1 MPETHGEI
9 GDSLCLEEIEK
20 TKEEKQQEDCNKLAP
35 LLDTG
40 VCVINMVTLRLTLTL
55 RFTLLLL
62 YWSGCA
68 GWPSQA
74 QQLSLQALRQ
84 AAQTRQ
90 NLSESAESKV
100 ERLGQVFRKNVRL
113 LRERGGCLDLV
124 FLVDESSSVGASNF
138 GSELRFVRKLLS
150 DFPVAPEATRVAL
163 VTFSSK
169 SHVVTRVDYVSAPK
183 AHQHKCSL
191 FSKEIPSITYRG
203 GGTYT
208 RGAFQRAAQILR
220 QSRENATKVIFLIT
234 DGYSNGGDP
243 RPVAAALRERGVEI
257 FTLGIWQGNIREL
270 HDMASHPKDQHCYL
284 VHNFAEFEALA
295 RRALHED
302 LPTGSYIQEDPS
314 QCSSLCEEGKNCCDI
329 MASCKCGT
337 HTGQYDCV
345 CERGYYG
352 KGLQHECTACPSGTY
367 KPESVSGGV
376 STCLPCPDPHHTS
389 RPGSTDVSD
398 CVCMEGFRPLN
409 NTCQV
414 VVCPVLSPP
423 ENGFF
428 IQNVCNNQFNSACG
442 VRCLTGFDLQGDG
455 IRLCQPDGTWSGVQ
469 PSCRVRSC
477 PDLSPPHHGVL
488 NCSER
493 TAPYRLECSVRCEQG
508 YRLQGR
514 GRLTCLANSQWS
526 GPQPRCVEVRCPP
539 IVTLKHIHL
548 SPSTCGEN
556 EVKTGTSCQL
566 TCPRSYRLL
575 GDSEVKCLPSGNWSE
590 NLHKATCTDIE
601 PPWIQCPGDVIT
613 ETDEHQR
620 SANVSLSAPM
630 LRDNSGDE
638 VVVQV
643 TPVLNPMQPFPIGT
657 EFITYT
663 ATDRT
668 GNKANCSFTVTVV
681 DTEPPLID
689 RCRSPPT
696 VKASGRKTAVYW
708 EEPQFSDNSGGYLN
722 ISSTHSSG
730 DVFPV
735 GETSV
740 YYTATDPSGNNRT
753 CELIVTVQGSTCE
766 KPFVPVNA
774 DFSCAKTEE
783 GMNCTLICRQGYS
796 LAQDAVHSYF
806 CANNGIWEPPRSP
819 DRPDCSLNRIAN
831 NGFKPFEMLFKASRC
846 DDLDLLKSFT
856 GEFSTVLKDMVP
868 NICGGDV
875 SCKLEMNVPGQC
887 LEYNY
892 DYPNGFSIGPGGWG
906 SNWGSQNGQDY
917 AYFDTGF
924 APEHHLQQDA
934 SSQHGYHMRTKR
946 HRKIS
951 GPTREQKIQIYFNIT
966 ASIPLPLSRNDSAEM
981 VNQKRLLRALEQ
993 LTNRLKRTLSK
1004 QPFST
1009 FHVSSEMIVA
1019 DPKSLE
1025 SKKAALYCRP
1035 GSVLKGRVCVQCPV
1049 GTYFSL
1055 EYAEC
1060 ESCWRGSYQDEEG
1073 QMECK
1078 SCPDGFSTPYL
1089 HSRSLAECKAQCQPG
1104 SSSLTGLETCESCPL
1119 GEYQPG
1125 FGSQVCLTCPP
1136 TTTTVNRGAMDV
1148 NECGVP
1154 CSAGHF
1160 SRTGLVPCY
1169 PCPRDYYQPE
1179 EGRSYCLSCPF
1190 YGTTTITG
1198 AKAIQQCSSFGSSFL
1213 PKEESATTAPE
1224 VVVRKDY
1231 QASSQMFHE
1240 CLLNP
1245 CQNQGTCEE
1254 VGVGYVCTCLP
1265 GFTGAKCESDIDE
1278 CDSAPCQNGG
1288 LCRDGMGDFQC
1299 QCQPGFVGLLCEAE
1313 VNECSSSPCQNE
1325 GVCVDEVNRF
1335 TCSCP
1340 DGFTGPHCELEINEC
1355 ASSPCQNGG
1364 VCKDLE
1370 GGYFCTCPQG
1380 FTGDNCEVDVDE
1392 CYSAP
1397 CLNGGTCV
1405 DAVNDF
1411 RCECVNGYKGRLC
1424 QVDVDDCDPNLCLNG
1439 ATCVDGVATF
1449 SCRCPP
1455 GFNGTRCETEMP
1467 YSFDLEF
1474 EVSGIHGYVMMDGQM
1489 PSLTQITC
1497 TFWMRSSDTVNYGT
1511 PISYAV
1517 EGSDNAFLLIDY
1529 NGWVLYVNGKE
1540 RITDCPAVNDGL
1552 WHHIGVS
1559 WRSKDGDWRV
1569 YIDGS
1574 PSDGGKGL
1582 SVGTTIPGG
1591 GALVLGQDQDQRG
1604 DGFNPVESF
1613 VGTVSQLNIWNYVL
1627 SPQQI
1632 RSLASSCPRDLQKGN
1647 VFAWPDFLGG
1657 VTGRVKTSSKST
1669 FCADCPLVESF
1680 VPQLRSSS
1688 KAVSPGS
1695 KVQFSCSPGFYLVG
1709 EPVQQCLNR
1718 GQWSHAEPIC
1728 ERVECGPPPD
1738 LEHGQYHGE
1747 DFYAGSSV
1755 LYQCKHGFYLLGESK
1770 LLCTNNG
1777 KWIGNPPACLDVDEC
1792 SLGSECDEHASCQN
1806 TDGSHICTCIPPYSG
1821 DGRNCTEPVKCKD
1834 PGAPEFGHRE
1844 GSNFI
1849 MGSEVVFSCKE
1860 GYELIGS
1867 SRLSCTEEGIW
1878 KEDVPY
1884 CKALSCAHPTL
1895 PEYGILKG
1903 ANFTYGSKVTFS
1915 CEKGY
1920 VPQEPVES
1928 QCQSD
1933 LKWSREPHIC
1943 KPVTCGEP
1951 PVVDYAEYTQNGK
1964 VYLSTLT
1971 YTCIE
1976 GYRLQGAMELK
1987 CESSGEW
1994 ASPPPIC
2001 ARVDCGKPPPLRDA
2015 VIKGDNF
2022 TLGSRIIYICKEGY
2036 TLLGTETQECLPSGN
2051 WTHNSAQCVP
2061 LSCGPPPQVDH
2072 ALPDTGHQ
2080 LFGDTA
2086 IYFCDDGYTAGNNT
2100 KLFCNAQGVWAPPD
2114 GFGIPHCIANFC
2126 QRPPDLPHAILDSI
2140 NKQKYAS
2147 NTEVNYKCEEGFVLN
2162 TTGTLK
2168 CMIGGEWTP
2177 SPMDIGCMPVRCSK
2191 PDSIEKG
2198 YVSGSNYSFGAVIA
2212 YSCDKGYFIRGEK
2225 RRICKANG
2233 EWGGVLPTCQPI
2245 SCPSPPRLAN
2255 GFIQGQIRKNGYV
2268 YSSRVTYAC
2277 NDGYRLTGKPERICM
2292 ANKQWS
2298 NNNPPVCVLLTCPTP
2313 PDIKNGR
2320 YHGSTFE
2327 VGSKVE
2333 FVCNE
2338 GYELIGDSVWTCL
2351 KFGNWDKTVTPR
2363 CSPVQCPE
2371 PPLEENHLVL
2381 RGLDSESGTVE
2392 LSCEEGY
2399 VLHGA
2404 RTLRCTPSQEWNDS
2418 FPVCKQVFCGPPP
2431 EVAFGDPSDTLSY
2444 FASVVTYSCMDGFT
2458 LRKEASVRCQADG
2471 NWSKP
2476 YPECIPVECPQ
2487 PEDIPNGIV
2496 DVHGLMYLSTA
2507 IYSCKAGYDLVGN
2520 STVLCGQSGLWI
2532 GGIPVCHPV
2541 KCAAPKEIPN
2551 GSVRYSRLQ
2560 FSQSV
2565 TYSCQ
2570 RGYRLQ
2576 GPGTLTC
2583 LENGQWHQEAPSC
2596 VQIYCSPPK
2605 PIDNGFVEGRD
2616 RKFGVTIFYSCF
2628 PGFLLVGNNHLT
2640 CEEHGWSSSE
2650 PKCTPADCGLPPHI
2664 DFGDYSKVKELSA
2677 EDDTLTS
2684 QHLPV
2689 DNSFLHGSLVQYH
2702 CHAGYEIK
2710 GGVVLM
2716 CQEDGMWNG
2725 TAPVCSPAKCETP
2738 PSPEYGSVMVT
2749 NSPLGSLA
2757 EYSCEEGYEL
2767 SGQTIRQCISGQQW
2781 SDDAPRCLPI
2791 SCGNPGGIA
2800 NGEVV
2805 GKSFHVKMLIHYECH
2820 KGFVLEGVK
2829 TRTCQVDGKWDNK
2842 APTCRAVSC
2851 GRPVVSKD
2859 VLVRGDDYTFGKR
2872 LLFSCNLGFILQGAP
2887 TSVCSANGSWSE
2899 APPKCLPAYCGQPP
2913 VIENG
2918 RVTGTDYGYNGMVR
2932 YACDIGYVLTGNPT
2946 LICRAD
2952 GLWDDPPPRCDIV
2965 TCDPPE
2971 DISHGYLNG
2980 SSFNFDDV
2988 VEYIC
2993 FPGYEVVGSPVLR
3006 CAAEGVWLGQV
3017 PECRP
3022 CVCSPPVLKYGTI
3035 LGRDHTC
3042 GASIWFRC
3050 DDGYKILGPADA
3062 ICDKGGVWSPGV
3074 PICTRGRCSSPP
3086 PAVPNAVVQGSAAY
3100 SIDTVTYRCRPGYHL
3115 KGFPNLSCGRLGRWG
3130 EPNLSCE
3137 PVSCGVPPLIPNAET
3152 AGVVLTYGSK
3162 AQYRCKEG
3170 FELATKTDSITCESD
3185 GTWSKHGVRCRLSP
3199 CSLPANLTN
3208 VVVTGK
3214 QLTPVGGV
3222 VIISCIPGYFLE
3234 GPGLSECATSGKWSP
3249 SFSSK
3254 SCVPVICEKPL
3265 PIPNGLVE
3273 GKSYNYGDIIS
3284 YTCLPGFE
3292 LQGDSVQICQGDK
3305 TWSGT
3310 QAVCAVSCG
3319 PPPVVP
3325 HAVTLS
3331 SGQTYQSIVSYMCHP
3346 GMRLVGSQNL
3356 TCQADG
3362 TWSLPTPACEVSG
3375 GCEKITDLLNGKVH
3389 EHNLSSGRALE
3400 FHCDKGYT
3408 LQGESLIMC
3417 VGNGSWSSPFPVC
3430 IPKSCPPPPG
3440 WTGGKVNVTQTA
3452 FLVGQSVPVS
3462 CPKGQRFKGNQG
3474 KGIATLTCRSDQTWT
3489 PITAVCERVS
3499 CGPPLYV
3506 ENGVVRG
3513 AVFQFGDV
3521 VVYSCYAG
3529 YTMEG
3534 SSRSVCL
3541 ENGTWTP
3548 PPTCKAVCWAQCQNG
3563 GVCQRPNTCSC
3574 PEGWMGRFCE
3584 EPICILPCLNGG
3596 RCVAPY
3602 QCECPAG
3609 WTGTRCHNAVCSM
3622 PCLNGGRCIRPNRCH
3637 CSQGWGGYDCSRK
3650 RKSGYFHF

>member
-1 MPETHGEI
+1 
-9 GDSLCLEEIEK
+9 
-20 TKEEKQQEDCNKLAP
+20 
-35 LLDTG
+35 
-40 VCVINMVTLRLTLTL
+40 MVTLRVTLTL

-62 YWSGCA
+62 YCLGCT

-74 QQLSLQALRQ
+74 QQLSLRGLRQ

-90 NLSESAESKV
+90 NLSESAGSKV

-220 QSRENATKVIFLIT
+220 HSRENATKAIFLIT

-302 LPTGSYIQEDPS
+302 LPTGSYIQGDLA
-314 QCSSLCEEGKNCCDI
+314 QCSSLCEEGKDCCDI

-345 CERGYYG
+345 CEKGYYG

-367 KPESVSGGV
+367 KPEAVSGGV

-389 RPGSTDVSD
+389 RPGSTDGSD
-398 CVCMEGFRPLN
+398 CVCTEGYRPHN
-409 NTCQV
+409 NTCQA

-442 VRCLTGFDLQGDG
+442 VRCLPGFDLQGDG

-469 PSCRVRSC
+469 PSCRVRAC
-477 PDLSPPHHGVL
+477 PDLSPPRHGVL
-488 NCSER
+488 NCSEQ
-493 TAPYRLECSVRCEQG
+493 TTPHRLECLVRCEQG

-514 GRLTCLANSQWS
+514 ARLTCLANSEWS

-539 IVTLKHIHL
+539 IVTLKHIRL
-548 SPSTCGEN
+548 SPPTCGEN
-556 EVKTGTSCQL
+556 EVRTGALCKL
-566 TCPRSYRLL
+566 TCPRGYGLI
-575 GDSEVKCLPSGNWSE
+575 GNSEVRCLPSGNWSD
-590 NLHKATCTDIE
+590 NLHKAACTDIE
-601 PPWIQCPGDVIT
+601 PPWIQCPSDVIT
-613 ETDEHQR
+613 ETDVHQR

-630 LRDNSGDE
+630 LGDNSGDE
-638 VVVQV
+638 VSF
-643 TPVLNPMQPFPIGT
+643 TSPFPVGT

-696 VKASGRKTAVYW
+696 VKATGKKTAVYW
-708 EEPQFSDNSGGYLN
+708 EEPQFSDNSGAYLN
-722 ISSTHSSG
+722 ISSIHSSG

-735 GETSV
+735 GETLV

-753 CELIVTVQGSTCE
+753 CELIITVQGSTCE
-766 KPFVPVNA
+766 KPFVPVNG

-783 GMNCTLICRQGYS
+783 GTNCSLICRQGYS
-796 LAQDAVHSYF
+796 LTQDAVHSYF

-819 DRPDCSLNRIAN
+819 DRPDCSQNRIAN

-868 NICGGDV
+868 KICSGDDV
-875 SCKLEMNVPGQC
+875 TCKLEMTLPGQC

-892 DYPNGFSIGPGGWG
+892 DYPNGFAIGPGGWG

-924 APEHHLQQDA
+924 APEHHLQQDG
-934 SSQHGYHMRTKR
+934 SSQHGYSMRTKR
-946 HRKIS
+946 HRKIT
-951 GPTREQKIQIYFNIT
+951 GPTREQKIQIHFNIT
-966 ASIPLPLSRNDSAEM
+966 ASIPLPLLRNDSAEI
-981 VNQKRLLRALEQ
+981 VNQRRLLRALEH
-993 LTNRLKRTLSK
+993 LTNRIKRTMSK

-1025 SKKAALYCRP
+1025 SKKATLYCRP

-1055 EYAEC
+1055 EYGKC

-1078 SCPDGFSTPYL
+1078 SCPDGFSTLHL

-1119 GEYQPG
+1119 GEYQPD
-1125 FGSQVCLTCPP
+1125 FGSQVCLPCPS
-1136 TTTTVNRGAMDV
+1136 TLTTVNRGALDI

-1154 CSAGHF
+1154 CSPGHF

-1190 YGTTTITG
+1190 YGTTSIAG
-1198 AKAIQQCSSFGSSFL
+1198 AKAIQQCSSMFL
-1213 PKEESATTAPE
+1213 SIYSTEIVGISLL
-1224 VVVRKDY
+1224 
-1231 QASSQMFHE
+1231 QMFHE

-1254 VGVGYVCTCLP
+1254 VGVGYVCTCVP

-1299 QCQPGFVGLLCEAE
+1299 QCQPGFVGLVCEAE
-1313 VNECSSSPCQNE
+1313 VNECNSSPCLNE
-1325 GVCVDEVNRF
+1325 GLCVDEVNHF

-1340 DGFTGPHCELEINEC
+1340 DGFTGSRCELEINEC

-1370 GGYFCTCPQG
+1370 GGYFCTCSQG
-1380 FTGDNCEVDVDE
+1380 FTGDNCEVEVDE
-1392 CYSAP
+1392 CYSDP

-1405 DAVNDF
+1405 DAINDF
-1411 RCECVNGYKGRLC
+1411 RCECMNGYRGRLC

-1449 SCRCPP
+1449 TCRCPP

-1474 EVSGIHGYVMMDGQM
+1474 EVSGIHGYVMMDGHM

-1497 TFWMRSSDTVNYGT
+1497 TFWMRSSDTINYGT

-1529 NGWVLYVNGKE
+1529 NGWVLYINGKE

-1613 VGTVSQLNIWNYVL
+1613 VGTLSQLNIWNYVL
-1627 SPQQI
+1627 TPQQI
-1632 RSLASSCPRDLQKGN
+1632 KSLASSCPRDLQKGN
-1647 VFAWPDFLGG
+1647 VFTWPDFLGG
-1657 VTGRVKTSSKST
+1657 VTGRVKTSSKSI
-1669 FCADCPLVESF
+1669 FCADCPLVEAS

-1688 KAVSPGS
+1688 KAVSSGS

-1747 DFYAGSSV
+1747 DFYAGSTV
-1755 LYQCKHGFYLLGESK
+1755 LYQCKPGFYLLGESK
-1770 LLCTNNG
+1770 MLCAING
-1777 KWIGNPPACLDVDEC
+1777 EWIGNPPACLDVDEC
-1792 SLGSECDEHASCQN
+1792 SLGSECNEHASCQN

-1834 PGAPEFGHRE
+1834 PSVPEFGHRE

-1849 MGSEVVFSCKE
+1849 MGSEVVFSCEE
-1860 GYELIGS
+1860 GY
-1867 SRLSCTEEGIW
+1867 
-1878 KEDVPY
+1878 D
-1884 CKALSCAHPTL
+1884 
-1895 PEYGILKG
+1895 
-1903 ANFTYGSKVTFS
+1903 
-1915 CEKGY
+1915 
-1920 VPQEPVES
+1920 
-1928 QCQSD
+1928 
-1933 LKWSREPHIC
+1933 
-1943 KPVTCGEP
+1943 
-1951 PVVDYAEYTQNGK
+1951 
-1964 VYLSTLT
+1964 
-1971 YTCIE
+1971 
-1976 GYRLQGAMELK
+1976 
-1987 CESSGEW
+1987 
-1994 ASPPPIC
+1994 
-2001 ARVDCGKPPPLRDA
+2001 
-2015 VIKGDNF
+2015 
-2022 TLGSRIIYICKEGY
+2022 Y
-2036 TLLGTETQECLPSGN
+2036 TLLGVETQECLPSGN
-2051 WTHNSAQCVP
+2051 WTRNSAQCVP
-2061 LSCGPPPQVDH
+2061 RSCGPPPQVDH
-2072 ALPDTGHQ
+2072 ALPDAGHQ

-2086 IYFCDDGYTAGNNT
+2086 IYFCDDGYIAGNNT

-2140 NKQKYAS
+2140 NKPKYAS
-2147 NTEVNYKCEEGFVLN
+2147 NTEVSYKCEEGFVLN
-2162 TTGTLK
+2162 TTGTLR

-2177 SPMDIGCMPVRCSK
+2177 SPLDIGCMPVRCSK

-2198 YVSGSNYSFGAVIA
+2198 YVSGNNYSFGAVIA

-2255 GFIQGQIRKNGYV
+2255 GFIQVNTVPSPCNGQIRKNGYV

-2277 NDGYRLTGKPERICM
+2277 NDGHRLTGRPERICM

-2327 VGSKVE
+2327 VGSKVK
-2333 FVCNE
+2333 FACNE

-2351 KFGNWDKTVTPR
+2351 KFGNWDKSVTPR

-2381 RGLDSESGTVE
+2381 RGLDSDSGIVE

-2404 RTLRCTPSQEWNDS
+2404 RTLRCTLSQEWNDS

-2431 EVAFGDPSDTLSY
+2431 EVAFGDPSKALSY
-2444 FASVVTYSCMDGFT
+2444 FGSVVTFSCMVGFT

-2496 DVHGLMYLSTA
+2496 DVQGLMYLSTTV
-2507 IYSCKAGYDLVGN
+2507 YSCKAGYDLAGN
-2520 STVLCGQSGLWI
+2520 STVLCGSSGQWI
-2532 GGIPVCHPV
+2532 GGVPVCHPV

-2551 GSVRYSRLQ
+2551 GYVRYTRLQ

-2565 TYSCQ
+2565 TYSCH
-2570 RGYRLQ
+2570 RGYSLQ
-2576 GPGTLTC
+2576 GPETLTC
-2583 LENGQWHQEAPSC
+2583 LENGQWQQEAPTC

-2605 PIDNGFVEGRD
+2605 PIENGFVEGRD

-2650 PKCTPADCGLPPHI
+2650 PKCIPADCGLPPHI
-2664 DFGDYSKVKELSA
+2664 DFGDYSKVKEQSA
-2677 EDDTLTS
+2677 EDDALTS

-2702 CHAGYEIK
+2702 CHAGYVIK
-2710 GGVVLM
+2710 GDIVLM
-2716 CQEDGMWNG
+2716 CQEDGTWNG
-2725 TAPVCSPAKCETP
+2725 TAPVCAPAQCDTP

-2749 NSPLGSLA
+2749 DSVLGSLA

-2767 SGQTIRQCISGQQW
+2767 NGQTIRQCISGKQW
-2781 SDDAPRCLPI
+2781 SDDTPRCLPI

-2800 NGEVV
+2800 NGEVI
-2805 GKSFHVKMLIHYECH
+2805 GKYFHFKALIHYECH
-2820 KGFVLEGVK
+2820 KGFVLEGVE
-2829 TRTCQVDGKWDNK
+2829 TRTCQVDGKWDSK
-2842 APTCRAVSC
+2842 APSCRAISC

-2887 TSVCSANGSWSE
+2887 TSVCLANGSWSE
-2899 APPKCLPAYCGQPP
+2899 APPKCLPANCGQPP

-2932 YACDIGYVLTGNPT
+2932 YACDIGYVLRGNPT

-3050 DDGYKILGPADA
+3050 NEGYKILGPTEA
-3062 ICDKGGVWSPGV
+3062 ICEKGGVWSPGV

-3086 PAVPNAVVQGSAAY
+3086 PAVPNAVVQGTAAY

-3115 KGFPNLSCGRLGRWG
+3115 KGFPHLSCGRLGRWG
-3130 EPNLSCE
+3130 EPNLNCE
-3137 PVSCGVPPLIPNAET
+3137 PISCGVPPLIPNAET

-3170 FELATKTDSITCESD
+3170 FELATKTDSITCQSD
-3185 GTWSKHGVRCRLSP
+3185 GTWSKHSVRCRPSP
-3199 CSLPANLTN
+3199 CSLPANLTH
-3208 VVVTGK
+3208 VVITGK
-3214 QLTPVGGV
+3214 QLTPVGGT
-3222 VIISCIPGYFLE
+3222 VIISCRPGYYLE
-3234 GPGLSECATSGKWSP
+3234 GPGLSECSVSGKWSP
-3249 SFSSK
+3249 PFSSK

-3265 PIPNGLVE
+3265 PILNGLVE
-3273 GKSYNYGDIIS
+3273 GKSYNYGDVIS

-3292 LQGDSVQICQGDK
+3292 LQV
-3305 TWSGT
+3305 
-3310 QAVCAVSCG
+3310 
-3319 PPPVVP
+3319 
-3325 HAVTLS
+3325 HYFYS
-3331 SGQTYQSIVSYMCHP
+3331 SIFQMAFP
-3346 GMRLVGSQNL
+3346 
-3356 TCQADG
+3356 
-3362 TWSLPTPACEVSG
+3362 G
-3375 GCEKITDLLNGKVH
+3375 GCERITDLLNGKVQ

-3408 LQGESLIMC
+3408 LQGESLVMC

-3430 IPKSCPPPPG
+3430 I
-3440 WTGGKVNVTQTA
+3440 
-3452 FLVGQSVPVS
+3452 
-3462 CPKGQRFKGNQG
+3462 
-3474 KGIATLTCRSDQTWT
+3474 
-3489 PITAVCERVS
+3489 RVS
-3499 CGPPLYV
+3499 CGPPMYV
-3506 ENGVVRG
+3506 ANGVVLG
-3513 AVFQFGDV
+3513 ADFQFGDV
-3521 VVYSCYAG
+3521 VVYSCYTG

-3548 PPTCKAVCWAQCQNG
+3548 LPTCKAVCWLRCQNG

-3574 PEGWMGRFCE
+3574 PDGWMGRFCE

-3602 QCECPAG
+3602 QCECPIG

-3650 RKSGYFHF
+3650 RRSGYFHI

>member
-1 MPETHGEI
+1 
-9 GDSLCLEEIEK
+9 
-20 TKEEKQQEDCNKLAP
+20 
-35 LLDTG
+35 
-40 VCVINMVTLRLTLTL
+40 MVTLRVTLTL
-55 RFTLLLL
+55 RFTLLFL
-62 YWSGCA
+62 YCLGCT

-74 QQLSLQALRQ
+74 QQLSLRALRQ

-124 FLVDESSSVGASNF
+124 FLVDESSSMGASNF

-169 SHVVTRVDYVSAPK
+169 SHVVTRVDYVSAPT

-220 QSRENATKVIFLIT
+220 HSRENATKVIFLIT

-243 RPVAAALRERGVEI
+243 RPVAAALRERDVEI

-302 LPTGSYIQEDPS
+302 LPTGSYIQEDLA
-314 QCSSLCEEGKNCCDI
+314 QCSSLCKEGKDCCDI
-329 MASCKCGT
+329 MGSCKCGT

-345 CERGYYG
+345 CEKGYYG

-367 KPESVSGGV
+367 KPEAISGGV

-398 CVCMEGFRPLN
+398 CVCAEGYRPHN
-409 NTCQV
+409 NTCQA

-477 PDLSPPHHGVL
+477 PDLSPPRHGLL

-493 TAPYRLECSVRCEQG
+493 TAPYRLECLVRCEQG

-514 GRLTCLANSQWS
+514 ARFTCLANSQWS
-526 GPQPRCVEVRCPP
+526 GPQPRCVEIRCPP
-539 IVTLKHIHL
+539 IVTLKHIRL
-548 SPSTCGEN
+548 SPPACGEN
-556 EVKTGTSCQL
+556 EVRTGALCQL
-566 TCPRSYRLL
+566 TCPRGYRLI
-575 GDSEVKCLPSGNWSE
+575 GNSEVRCLPSGNWSE
-590 NLHKATCTDIE
+590 NLHKATCADIE

-613 ETDEHQR
+613 ETDEHQS
-620 SANVSLSAPM
+620 SANISLSAP
-630 LRDNSGDE
+630 LLGDNSGDE

-668 GNKANCSFTVTVV
+668 GNEANCSFTVTVV

-696 VKASGRKTAVYW
+696 VKATGKKTAIYW
-708 EEPQFSDNSGGYLN
+708 EEPQFSDNSGAYLN

-740 YYTATDPSGNNRT
+740 YYTATDPSGNSRT
-753 CELIVTVQGSTCE
+753 CELIITVQGSTCE
-766 KPFVPVNA
+766 KPFVPVNG

-783 GMNCTLICRQGYS
+783 GTNCSLICRQGYS
-796 LAQDAVHSYF
+796 LTQDAVHSYF

-831 NGFKPFEMLFKASRC
+831 NGFKPFETLFKASRC

-856 GEFSTVLKDMVP
+856 GEFSTVLKDTVP
-868 NICGGDV
+868 KICNGDDV
-875 SCKLEMNVPGQC
+875 TCKLEMTLPGQC

-892 DYPNGFSIGPGGWG
+892 DYPNGFAIGPGG
-906 SNWGSQNGQDY
+906 WGSQNGQDY

-924 APEHHLQQDA
+924 VPEHHLQQDG

-946 HRKIS
+946 HRKIT
-951 GPTREQKIQIYFNIT
+951 GPTREQKIQIHFNIT
-966 ASIPLPLSRNDSAEM
+966 ASIPLPLSRNDSAEI
-981 VNQKRLLRALEQ
+981 VNQRRLLRALEQ

-1025 SKKAALYCRP
+1025 SKKAKLYCRP
-1035 GSVLKGRVCVQCPV
+1035 GSVLNGRVCVQCPV

-1055 EYAEC
+1055 EYGEC

-1089 HSRSLAECKAQCQPG
+1089 HSRSLAECKVQCQPG

-1119 GEYQPG
+1119 GEYQPD
-1125 FGSQVCLTCPP
+1125 FSSQVCLPCPS
-1136 TTTTVNRGAMDV
+1136 TTTTVNRGALDV

-1160 SRTGLVPCY
+1160 SWTGLVPCY

-1198 AKAIQQCSSFGSSFL
+1198 AKAIQQCSSMFLYIYSSHFISICF
-1213 PKEESATTAPE
+1213 PAVQYT
-1224 VVVRKDY
+1224 
-1231 QASSQMFHE
+1231 MFHE

-1254 VGVGYVCTCLP
+1254 VGIGYVCTCVP

-1278 CDSAPCQNGG
+1278 CDSVPCQNGG

-1299 QCQPGFVGLLCEAE
+1299 QCQPGFVGLVCEAE
-1313 VNECSSSPCQNE
+1313 VNECNSSPCLNE
-1325 GVCVDEVNRF
+1325 GLCVDEVNHF

-1340 DGFTGPHCELEINEC
+1340 DGFTGPRCELEINEC

-1370 GGYFCTCPQG
+1370 GGYFCTCSQG
-1380 FTGDNCEVDVDE
+1380 FTGNNCEVEVDE
-1392 CYSAP
+1392 CYSDP
-1397 CLNGGTCV
+1397 CLNGGTCE
-1405 DAVNDF
+1405 DAINDF
-1411 RCECVNGYKGRLC
+1411 RCECVNGYRGRLC

-1449 SCRCPP
+1449 TCRCPP

-1467 YSFDLEF
+1467 YSFDLQF
-1474 EVSGIHGYVMMDGQM
+1474 EVSGIHGYVMMDGHM

-1613 VGTVSQLNIWNYVL
+1613 VGTLSQLNIWNYVL
-1627 SPQQI
+1627 TPQQI
-1632 RSLASSCPRDLQKGN
+1632 KSLASSCPRDLQKGN

-1657 VTGRVKTSSKST
+1657 VTGRVKTSSKSI
-1669 FCADCPLVESF
+1669 FCADCALVEAS

-1718 GQWSHAEPIC
+1718 GQWSHAEPMC

-1747 DFYAGSSV
+1747 DFYAGSTV
-1755 LYQCKHGFYLLGESK
+1755 LYQCKPGFYLLGESK
-1770 LLCTNNG
+1770 MLCTNNG

-1821 DGRNCTEPVKCKD
+1821 DGRTCTEPVKCKD
-1834 PGAPEFGHRE
+1834 PGVPEFGHHE

-1849 MGSEVVFSCKE
+1849 MGSEVVFSCEE
-1860 GYELIGS
+1860 GY
-1867 SRLSCTEEGIW
+1867 
-1878 KEDVPY
+1878 D
-1884 CKALSCAHPTL
+1884 
-1895 PEYGILKG
+1895 
-1903 ANFTYGSKVTFS
+1903 
-1915 CEKGY
+1915 
-1920 VPQEPVES
+1920 
-1928 QCQSD
+1928 
-1933 LKWSREPHIC
+1933 
-1943 KPVTCGEP
+1943 
-1951 PVVDYAEYTQNGK
+1951 
-1964 VYLSTLT
+1964 
-1971 YTCIE
+1971 
-1976 GYRLQGAMELK
+1976 
-1987 CESSGEW
+1987 
-1994 ASPPPIC
+1994 
-2001 ARVDCGKPPPLRDA
+2001 
-2015 VIKGDNF
+2015 
-2022 TLGSRIIYICKEGY
+2022 Y
-2036 TLLGTETQECLPSGN
+2036 TLLGVETQECLPSGN

-2061 LSCGPPPQVDH
+2061 RSCGPPPQVDH
-2072 ALPDTGHQ
+2072 SLPDTGHQ

-2086 IYFCDDGYTAGNNT
+2086 IYFCDDGYIAGNNT
-2100 KLFCNAQGVWAPPD
+2100 KLFCNSQGVWAPPD

-2126 QRPPDLPHAILDSI
+2126 QRPLDLPHAILDSI
-2140 NKQKYAS
+2140 NKPKHAS
-2147 NTEVNYKCEEGFVLN
+2147 NTEVSYKCEEGFVLN

-2177 SPMDIGCMPVRCSK
+2177 SPLDIGCMPVRCSK

-2198 YVSGSNYSFGAVIA
+2198 YVSGNNYNFGAVIA

-2255 GFIQGQIRKNGYV
+2255 GFIPVNTILSPSNGQIRKNGYV

-2333 FVCNE
+2333 FACNE
-2338 GYELIGDSVWTCL
+2338 GYELIGDYVWTCL
-2351 KFGNWDKTVTPR
+2351 KFGNWDESVTPR

-2381 RGLDSESGTVE
+2381 RGLDSDSGIVE

-2431 EVAFGDPSDTLSY
+2431 EVAFGDPSDALSY
-2444 FASVVTYSCMDGFT
+2444 FRSVVTYSCMDGFT

-2496 DVHGLMYLSTA
+2496 DVQGLMYLSTA
-2507 IYSCKAGYDLVGN
+2507 VYSCKAGYDLAGN
-2520 STVLCGQSGLWI
+2520 STVLCGQSGQWI
-2532 GGIPVCHPV
+2532 GGVPVCHPV

-2551 GSVRYSRLQ
+2551 GYVRYTRLQ

-2565 TYSCQ
+2565 TYSCH

-2576 GPGTLTC
+2576 GPETLNC
-2583 LENGQWHQEAPSC
+2583 LENGQWHQEAPTC

-2605 PIDNGFVEGRD
+2605 PIENGFVEGRD

-2628 PGFLLVGNNHLT
+2628 PGFIL
-2640 CEEHGWSSSE
+2640 
-2650 PKCTPADCGLPPHI
+2650 
-2664 DFGDYSKVKELSA
+2664 VKEPSA
-2677 EDDTLTS
+2677 EDDALTS

-2689 DNSFLHGSLVQYH
+2689 DSSFLHGSLVQYH
-2702 CHAGYEIK
+2702 CHAGYEMNGDI
-2710 GGVVLM
+2710 VLM
-2716 CQEDGMWNG
+2716 CQEDGTWNG
-2725 TAPVCSPAKCETP
+2725 TAPVCVPAQCETP
-2738 PSPEYGSVMVT
+2738 PSPEYGSVIVT
-2749 NSPLGSLA
+2749 DSALGSLA

-2767 SGQTIRQCISGQQW
+2767 NGQTIRQCISGKQW

-2800 NGEVV
+2800 NGEVI
-2805 GKSFHVKMLIHYECH
+2805 GKSFHFKALIHFECH
-2820 KGFVLEGVK
+2820 KGFVLEGVE

-2842 APTCRAVSC
+2842 APSCRAVSC
-2851 GRPVVSKD
+2851 GCPDVSKD

-2872 LLFSCNLGFILQGAP
+2872 LLFSCNLGFILQGTP
-2887 TSVCSANGSWSE
+2887 TSVCLANGSWSE
-2899 APPKCLPAYCGQPP
+2899 APPKCLPANCGQPP

-2918 RVTGTDYGYNGMVR
+2918 QVTGTDYGYNGMVR
-2932 YACDIGYVLTGNPT
+2932 YACGIGYVLTGNPT

-3022 CVCSPPVLKYGTI
+3022 CVCSLPVLKYGAI

-3050 DDGYKILGPADA
+3050 DEGYKILGPTEA

-3115 KGFPNLSCGRLGRWG
+3115 KGFPHLSCGRLGRWG
-3130 EPNLSCE
+3130 EPNLNCE
-3137 PVSCGVPPLIPNAET
+3137 PISCGVPPLIPNAET

-3170 FELATKTDSITCESD
+3170 FELATKTDSITCQSD
-3185 GTWSKHGVRCRLSP
+3185 GTWSKHSIRCRPSP
-3199 CSLPANLTN
+3199 CSLPANLTY
-3208 VVVTGK
+3208 VVITGK
-3214 QLTPVGGV
+3214 QLTPVGGT
-3222 VIISCIPGYFLE
+3222 VIISCRPGYYLE
-3234 GPGLSECATSGKWSP
+3234 GPGLSECSVSGTWSP
-3249 SFSSK
+3249 PFSSK
-3254 SCVPVICEKPL
+3254 SCVPVICEKLL
-3265 PIPNGLVE
+3265 PILNGLVE
-3273 GKSYNYGDIIS
+3273 GKSYNYRDII
-3284 YTCLPGFE
+3284 
-3292 LQGDSVQICQGDK
+3292 
-3305 TWSGT
+3305 
-3310 QAVCAVSCG
+3310 
-3319 PPPVVP
+3319 
-3325 HAVTLS
+3325 
-3331 SGQTYQSIVSYMCHP
+3331 
-3346 GMRLVGSQNL
+3346 
-3356 TCQADG
+3356 
-3362 TWSLPTPACEVSG
+3362 
-3375 GCEKITDLLNGKVH
+3375 
-3389 EHNLSSGRALE
+3389 
-3400 FHCDKGYT
+3400 
-3408 LQGESLIMC
+3408 
-3417 VGNGSWSSPFPVC
+3417 
-3430 IPKSCPPPPG
+3430 
-3440 WTGGKVNVTQTA
+3440 
-3452 FLVGQSVPVS
+3452 
-3462 CPKGQRFKGNQG
+3462 
-3474 KGIATLTCRSDQTWT
+3474 
-3489 PITAVCERVS
+3489 RVS
-3499 CGPPLYV
+3499 CGPPMYV
-3506 ENGVVRG
+3506 ANGVVRG

-3548 PPTCKAVCWAQCQNG
+3548 PPTCKAVCWLQCQNG

-3574 PEGWMGRFCE
+3574 PDGWMGRFCE

-3596 RCVAPY
+3596 HCVAPY
-3602 QCECPAG
+3602 QCECPTG
-3609 WTGTRCHNAVCSM
+3609 WTGTRCHNGKSE
-3622 PCLNGGRCIRPNRCH
+3622 CLCMMTCDSHQENVLHKLCLVAELGN
-3637 CSQGWGGYDCSRK
+3637 
-3650 RKSGYFHF
+3650 

>member
-1 MPETHGEI
+1 
-9 GDSLCLEEIEK
+9 
-20 TKEEKQQEDCNKLAP
+20 
-35 LLDTG
+35 
-40 VCVINMVTLRLTLTL
+40 MVTLRVTLTL

-62 YWSGCA
+62 YSLGCT
-68 GWPSQA
+68 GWPSKA
-74 QQLSLQALRQ
+74 QQLSLRALRQ

-90 NLSESAESKV
+90 NLSESAGSKV

-220 QSRENATKVIFLIT
+220 HSRENATKAIFLIT

-302 LPTGSYIQEDPS
+302 LPTGSYIQGDLA
-314 QCSSLCEEGKNCCDI
+314 QCSSLCEEGKDCCDI

-345 CERGYYG
+345 CEKGYYG

-367 KPESVSGGV
+367 KPEAVSGGV

-389 RPGSTDVSD
+389 RPGSTDGSD
-398 CVCMEGFRPLN
+398 CVCTEGYRPHN
-409 NTCQV
+409 NTCQA

-442 VRCLTGFDLQGDG
+442 VRCLPGFDLQGDG

-469 PSCRVRSC
+469 PSCRVRAC
-477 PDLSPPHHGVL
+477 PDLSPPRHGVL
-488 NCSER
+488 NCSEQ
-493 TAPYRLECSVRCEQG
+493 TTPHRLECLVRCEQG

-514 GRLTCLANSQWS
+514 ARLTCLANSEWS

-539 IVTLKHIHL
+539 IVTLKHIRL
-548 SPSTCGEN
+548 SPPTCGEN
-556 EVKTGTSCQL
+556 EVRTGALCKL
-566 TCPRSYRLL
+566 TCPRGYGLI
-575 GDSEVKCLPSGNWSE
+575 GNSEVRCLPSGNWSD
-590 NLHKATCTDIE
+590 NLHKAACTDIE
-601 PPWIQCPGDVIT
+601 PPWIQCPSDVIT
-613 ETDEHQR
+613 ETDVHQR

-630 LRDNSGDE
+630 LGDNSGDE
-638 VVVQV
+638 VVVQL
-643 TPVLNPMQPFPIGT
+643 TPVLNPLQPFPVGT

-681 DTEPPLID
+681 DTEPPLTD

-696 VKASGRKTAVYW
+696 VKATGKKTAVYW
-708 EEPQFSDNSGGYLN
+708 EEPQFSDNSGAYLN
-722 ISSTHSSG
+722 ISSIHSSG

-735 GETSV
+735 GETLV

-753 CELIVTVQGSTCE
+753 CELIITVQGSTCE
-766 KPFVPVNA
+766 KPFVPVNG

-783 GMNCTLICRQGYS
+783 GTNCSLICRQGYS
-796 LAQDAVHSYF
+796 LTQDAVHSYF

-819 DRPDCSLNRIAN
+819 DRPDCSQNRIAN

-868 NICGGDV
+868 KICSGDDV
-875 SCKLEMNVPGQC
+875 TCKLEMTLPGQC

-892 DYPNGFSIGPGGWG
+892 DYPNGFAIGPGGWG

-924 APEHHLQQDA
+924 APEHHLQQDG
-934 SSQHGYHMRTKR
+934 SSQHGYSMRTKR
-946 HRKIS
+946 HRKIT
-951 GPTREQKIQIYFNIT
+951 GPTREQKIQIHFNIT
-966 ASIPLPLSRNDSAEM
+966 ASIPLPLSRNDSAEI
-981 VNQKRLLRALEQ
+981 VNQRRLLRALEH
-993 LTNRLKRTLSK
+993 LTNRIKRTMSK

-1025 SKKAALYCRP
+1025 SKKATLYCRQ

-1055 EYAEC
+1055 EYGEC

-1078 SCPDGFSTPYL
+1078 SCPDGFSTLHL

-1119 GEYQPG
+1119 GEYQPD
-1125 FGSQVCLTCPP
+1125 FGSQVCLPCPS
-1136 TTTTVNRGAMDV
+1136 TMTTVNRGALDI

-1190 YGTTTITG
+1190 YGTTSIAG
-1198 AKAIQQCSSFGSSFL
+1198 AKVIQQCSSMFLSIYSSHFISL
-1213 PKEESATTAPE
+1213 WFPAVQYT
-1224 VVVRKDY
+1224 
-1231 QASSQMFHE
+1231 MFHE

-1254 VGVGYVCTCLP
+1254 VGVGYVCTCVP

-1299 QCQPGFVGLLCEAE
+1299 QCQPGFVGLICEAE
-1313 VNECSSSPCQNE
+1313 VNECNSSPCLNE
-1325 GVCVDEVNRF
+1325 GLCVDEVNHF

-1340 DGFTGPHCELEINEC
+1340 DGFTGSRCELEINEC

-1370 GGYFCTCPQG
+1370 GGYFCTCSQG
-1380 FTGDNCEVDVDE
+1380 FTGDNCEVEVDE
-1392 CYSAP
+1392 CYSDP

-1405 DAVNDF
+1405 DAINDF
-1411 RCECVNGYKGRLC
+1411 RCECMNGYRGRLC

-1449 SCRCPP
+1449 TCRCPP

-1474 EVSGIHGYVMMDGQM
+1474 EVSGIHGYVMMDGHM

-1497 TFWMRSSDTVNYGT
+1497 TFWMRSSDTINYGT

-1613 VGTVSQLNIWNYVL
+1613 VGTLSQLNIWNYVL
-1627 SPQQI
+1627 TPQQI
-1632 RSLASSCPRDLQKGN
+1632 KSLASSCPRDLQKGN

-1657 VTGRVKTSSKST
+1657 VTGRVKTSSKSI
-1669 FCADCPLVESF
+1669 FCADCPLVEAS

-1688 KAVSPGS
+1688 KAVSSGS

-1747 DFYAGSSV
+1747 DFYAGSTV
-1755 LYQCKHGFYLLGESK
+1755 LYQCKPGFYLLGESK
-1770 LLCTNNG
+1770 MLCAING
-1777 KWIGNPPACLDVDEC
+1777 EWIGNPPACLDVDEC
-1792 SLGSECDEHASCQN
+1792 SLGSECNEHASCQN

-1834 PGAPEFGHRE
+1834 PSVPEFGHRE

-1849 MGSEVVFSCKE
+1849 MGSEVVFSCEE
-1860 GYELIGS
+1860 GY
-1867 SRLSCTEEGIW
+1867 
-1878 KEDVPY
+1878 D
-1884 CKALSCAHPTL
+1884 
-1895 PEYGILKG
+1895 
-1903 ANFTYGSKVTFS
+1903 
-1915 CEKGY
+1915 
-1920 VPQEPVES
+1920 
-1928 QCQSD
+1928 
-1933 LKWSREPHIC
+1933 
-1943 KPVTCGEP
+1943 
-1951 PVVDYAEYTQNGK
+1951 
-1964 VYLSTLT
+1964 
-1971 YTCIE
+1971 
-1976 GYRLQGAMELK
+1976 
-1987 CESSGEW
+1987 
-1994 ASPPPIC
+1994 
-2001 ARVDCGKPPPLRDA
+2001 
-2015 VIKGDNF
+2015 
-2022 TLGSRIIYICKEGY
+2022 Y
-2036 TLLGTETQECLPSGN
+2036 TLLGVETQECLPSGN

-2061 LSCGPPPQVDH
+2061 RSCGPPPQVDH
-2072 ALPDTGHQ
+2072 ALPDAGHQ

-2086 IYFCDDGYTAGNNT
+2086 IYFCDDGYIAGNNT

-2140 NKQKYAS
+2140 NKPKYAS
-2147 NTEVNYKCEEGFVLN
+2147 NTEVSYKCEEGFVLN
-2162 TTGTLK
+2162 TTGTLR

-2177 SPMDIGCMPVRCSK
+2177 SPLDIGCMPVRCSK

-2198 YVSGSNYSFGAVIA
+2198 YVSGNNYSFGAVIA

-2255 GFIQGQIRKNGYV
+2255 GFIQVNTVPSPCNGQIRKNGYV

-2277 NDGYRLTGKPERICM
+2277 NDGHRLTGRPERICM

-2327 VGSKVE
+2327 VGSKVK
-2333 FVCNE
+2333 FACNE

-2351 KFGNWDKTVTPR
+2351 KFGNWDKSVTPR

-2381 RGLDSESGTVE
+2381 RGLDSDSGIVE

-2404 RTLRCTPSQEWNDS
+2404 RTLRCTLSQEWNDS
-2418 FPVCKQVFCGPPP
+2418 LPVCKQVFCGPPP
-2431 EVAFGDPSDTLSY
+2431 EVAFGDPSKALSY
-2444 FASVVTYSCMDGFT
+2444 FGSVVTFSCMVGFT

-2496 DVHGLMYLSTA
+2496 DVQGLMYLSTTV
-2507 IYSCKAGYDLVGN
+2507 YSCKAGYDLAGN
-2520 STVLCGQSGLWI
+2520 STVLCGSSGQWI
-2532 GGIPVCHPV
+2532 GGVPVCHPV

-2551 GSVRYSRLQ
+2551 GYVRYTRLQ

-2565 TYSCQ
+2565 TYSCH
-2570 RGYRLQ
+2570 RGYSLQ
-2576 GPGTLTC
+2576 GPETLTC
-2583 LENGQWHQEAPSC
+2583 LENGQWQQEAPTC

-2605 PIDNGFVEGRD
+2605 PIENGFVEGRD

-2650 PKCTPADCGLPPHI
+2650 PKCIPADCGLPPHI
-2664 DFGDYSKVKELSA
+2664 DFGDYSKVKEQSA
-2677 EDDTLTS
+2677 EDDALTS

-2702 CHAGYEIK
+2702 CHAGYVIK
-2710 GGVVLM
+2710 GDIVLM
-2716 CQEDGMWNG
+2716 CQEDGTWNG
-2725 TAPVCSPAKCETP
+2725 TAPVCAPAQCDTP

-2749 NSPLGSLA
+2749 DSVLGSLA

-2767 SGQTIRQCISGQQW
+2767 NGQTIRQCISGKQW
-2781 SDDAPRCLPI
+2781 SDDTPRCLPI

-2800 NGEVV
+2800 NGEVI
-2805 GKSFHVKMLIHYECH
+2805 GKYFHFKALIHYECH
-2820 KGFVLEGVK
+2820 KGFVLEGVE

-2842 APTCRAVSC
+2842 APSCRAVSC

-2872 LLFSCNLGFILQGAP
+2872 LLFSCNLGFILQGTP
-2887 TSVCSANGSWSE
+2887 TSVCLANGSWSE
-2899 APPKCLPAYCGQPP
+2899 APPKCLPANCGQPP

-2932 YACDIGYVLTGNPT
+2932 YACDIGYVLRGNPT

-3050 DDGYKILGPADA
+3050 NEGYKILGPTEA
-3062 ICDKGGVWSPGV
+3062 ICDKGGVWSSGV

-3086 PAVPNAVVQGSAAY
+3086 PAVPNAVVQGTAVY

-3115 KGFPNLSCGRLGRWG
+3115 KGFPHLSCGRLGRWG
-3130 EPNLSCE
+3130 EPNLNCE
-3137 PVSCGVPPLIPNAET
+3137 PISCGVPPLIPNAET

-3170 FELATKTDSITCESD
+3170 FELATKTDSITCQSD
-3185 GTWSKHGVRCRLSP
+3185 GTWSKHSVRCRPSP
-3199 CSLPANLTN
+3199 CSLPANLTH
-3208 VVVTGK
+3208 VVITGK
-3214 QLTPVGGV
+3214 QLTPVGGT
-3222 VIISCIPGYFLE
+3222 VIISCRPGYYLE
-3234 GPGLSECATSGKWSP
+3234 GPGLSECSVSGKWSP
-3249 SFSSK
+3249 PFSSK

-3265 PIPNGLVE
+3265 PILNGLVE
-3273 GKSYNYGDIIS
+3273 GKSYNYGDVIS

-3292 LQGDSVQICQGDK
+3292 LQV
-3305 TWSGT
+3305 
-3310 QAVCAVSCG
+3310 
-3319 PPPVVP
+3319 
-3325 HAVTLS
+3325 HYFYS
-3331 SGQTYQSIVSYMCHP
+3331 SIFQMAFP
-3346 GMRLVGSQNL
+3346 
-3356 TCQADG
+3356 
-3362 TWSLPTPACEVSG
+3362 G
-3375 GCEKITDLLNGKVH
+3375 GCERITDLLNGKVQ

-3408 LQGESLIMC
+3408 LQGESLVMC

-3430 IPKSCPPPPG
+3430 I
-3440 WTGGKVNVTQTA
+3440 
-3452 FLVGQSVPVS
+3452 
-3462 CPKGQRFKGNQG
+3462 
-3474 KGIATLTCRSDQTWT
+3474 
-3489 PITAVCERVS
+3489 RVS
-3499 CGPPLYV
+3499 CGPPMYV
-3506 ENGVVRG
+3506 ANGVVLG
-3513 AVFQFGDV
+3513 ADFQFGDV
-3521 VVYSCYAG
+3521 VVYSCYTG
-3529 YTMEG
+3529 YTMEA

-3548 PPTCKAVCWAQCQNG
+3548 LPTCKAVCWLRCQNG

-3574 PEGWMGRFCE
+3574 PDGWMGRFCE

-3602 QCECPAG
+3602 QCECPTG

-3637 CSQGWGGYDCSRK
+3637 CSQGWGGYDCSR
-3650 RKSGYFHF
+3650 

>member
-1 MPETHGEI
+1 MMPLKRTQI
-9 GDSLCLEEIEK
+9 FK
-20 TKEEKQQEDCNKLAP
+20 
-35 LLDTG
+35 
-40 VCVINMVTLRLTLTL
+40 
-55 RFTLLLL
+55 FTLMFLIL
-62 YWSGCA
+62 YRSGCTS
-68 GWPSQA
+68 WSVQA
-74 QQLSLQALRQ
+74 QGLRQ
-84 AAQTRQ
+84 AVQTRG

-100 ERLGQVFRKNVRL
+100 ARLGQVFRQNVRR
-113 LRERGGCLDLV
+113 LRERGGRLDLV

-138 GSELRFVRKLLS
+138 GSELRFIRKMLS

-169 SHVVTRVDYVSAPK
+169 NYVVTRVDYVSAPK

-220 QSRENATKVIFLIT
+220 YSRENATKVIFLIT

-243 RPVAAALRERGVEI
+243 RPVAAALREKGVEI

-302 LPTGSYIQEDPS
+302 LPTGSYIQEDLS

-367 KPESVSGGV
+367 KPEAVSGGV
-376 STCLPCPDPHHTS
+376 GTCLPCPDLHQTS
-389 RPGSTDVSD
+389 RPGSTDISD
-398 CVCMEGFRPLN
+398 CVCTEGYRPHN

-414 VVCPVLSPP
+414 VVCPVLAPP
-423 ENGFF
+423 EKGFF
-428 IQNVCNNQFNSACG
+428 IQKMCNNQFNSACG
-442 VRCLTGFDLQGDG
+442 VQCLQGFDLHGDK

-469 PSCRVRSC
+469 SSCRARSC
-477 PDLSPPHHGVL
+477 PALTPPHHGQL
-488 NCSER
+488 ICSER
-493 TAPYRLECSVRCEQG
+493 DTPYRLECSVRCEPG

-514 GRLTCLANSQWS
+514 SKLTCLPNSQWS
-526 GPQPRCVEVRCPP
+526 GPQPRCVEVHCPP
-539 IVTLKHIHL
+539 LVTLKNIHV
-548 SPSTCGEN
+548 SPPDCGKD
-556 EVKTGTSCQL
+556 EVTTSASCQL
-566 TCPRSYRLL
+566 TCPHGYRLL
-575 GDSEVKCLPSGNWSE
+575 GDPVVTCLSSGSWSD
-590 NLHKATCTDIE
+590 NALKATCADIE

-613 ETDEHQR
+613 ETDKHQR
-620 SANVSLSAPM
+620 SANISLSAPV
-630 LRDNSGDE
+630 LGDNSGDE
-638 VVVQV
+638 VMVQS

-668 GNKANCSFTVTVV
+668 RNKANCSFTVTVV

-696 VKASGRKTAVYW
+696 VKASGTKTAVVW
-708 EEPQFSDNSGGYLN
+708 EEPQFSDNSGAHLHV
-722 ISSTHSSG
+722 SSTHSSG
-730 DVFPV
+730 FAFPV

-753 CELIVTVQGSTCE
+753 CELIITVQGSTCE

-774 DFSCAKTEE
+774 DFSCAKTKE
-783 GMNCTLICRQGYS
+783 GVNCTLICRQGYS
-796 LAQDAVHSYF
+796 LAQDAVHRYF

-819 DRPDCSLNRIAN
+819 DRPDCSLNRVAN

-846 DDLDLLKSFT
+846 DDLNLLKSFT
-856 GEFSTVLKDMVP
+856 GEFSTVLKETVP
-868 NICGGDV
+868 NICSGDDV
-875 SCKLEMNVPGQC
+875 TCKLEIMSPGQC

-892 DYPNGFSIGPGGWG
+892 DYPNGFSIGVGGWG
-906 SNWGSQNGQDY
+906 SNWASQNGQDY

-924 APEHHLQQDA
+924 APEHPLQQDG
-934 SSQHGYHMRTKR
+934 SSQRNYHMRTKR
-946 HRKIS
+946 HRKNT
-951 GPTREQKIQIYFNIT
+951 GPTRDQKIQIHFNIT
-966 ASIPLPLSRNDSAEM
+966 ASIPLPPSRNDSAEI
-981 VNQKRLLRALEQ
+981 VSQKRLLRALEQ
-993 LTNRLKRTLSK
+993 LTNRLKRTMSK
-1004 QPFST
+1004 QPFTS

-1025 SKKAALYCRP
+1025 SKRATLYCRP
-1035 GSVLKGRVCVQCPV
+1035 GSVLKSRVCVQCPV

-1078 SCPDGFSTPYL
+1078 LCPDGFSSPYL
-1089 HSRSLAECKAQCQPG
+1089 HSRSLDECKAQCQPG
-1104 SSSLTGLETCESCPL
+1104 SSSRSGLETCESCPL

-1125 FGSQVCLTCPP
+1125 FGSQACLSCPP
-1136 TTTTVNRGAMDV
+1136 TTTTVNRGALDT

-1169 PCPRDYYQPE
+1169 PCPRDYYQPD

-1198 AKAIQQCSSFGSSFL
+1198 ARAIQQCSTFGSSFL
-1213 PKEESATTAPE
+1213 PKEESATAAPE
-1224 VVVRKDY
+1224 VNNF
-1231 QASSQMFHE
+1231 QASSQMFHD
-1240 CLLNP
+1240 CFLNP

-1254 VGVGYVCTCLP
+1254 VGIGYVCTCHP

-1278 CDSAPCQNGG
+1278 CDSTPCQNGG
-1288 LCRDGMGDFQC
+1288 LCIDGMGDFQC

-1313 VNECSSSPCQNE
+1313 VNECSSSPCLNE
-1325 GVCVDEVNRF
+1325 GLCVDEVNHF

-1355 ASSPCQNGG
+1355 ASNPCQNEGL
-1364 VCKDLE
+1364 CKDLE
-1370 GGYFCTCPQG
+1370 GGFVCSCPHG
-1380 FTGDNCEVDVDE
+1380 FSGDSCEVDVDD

-1411 RCECVNGYKGRLC
+1411 RCECVSGYSGRLC
-1424 QVDVDDCDPNLCLNG
+1424 QVDLDDCEPNLCLNG
-1439 ATCVDGVATF
+1439 ATCVDGMATF
-1449 SCRCPP
+1449 TCRCPP

-1467 YSFDLEF
+1467 SFFDLEF
-1474 EVSGIHGYVMMDGQM
+1474 EVSGIHGYVMMDGHM
-1489 PSLTQITC
+1489 PPLTQITC
-1497 TFWMRSSDTVNYGT
+1497 TFWMKSSETVNYGT

-1559 WRSKDGDWRV
+1559 WHSKDGDWRV

-1582 SVGTTIPGG
+1582 SNGTTIPGG

-1613 VGTVSQLNIWNYVL
+1613 VGTLSQLNIWNYVL
-1627 SPQQI
+1627 TPQQI
-1632 RSLASSCPRDLQKGN
+1632 SSLASSCPADLQKGN

-1657 VTGRVKTSSKST
+1657 VTGRVKTSSKSI
-1669 FCADCPLVESF
+1669 FCSDCPLLEAF
-1680 VPQLRSSS
+1680 VPKLRSSS
-1688 KAVSPGS
+1688 TAVSPGS
-1695 KVQFSCSPGFYLVG
+1695 NVQFSCSPEFYLVG
-1709 EPVQQCLNR
+1709 EPVQQCLNK

-1728 ERVECGPPPD
+1728 ERVKCGLPPD

-1747 DFYAGSSV
+1747 DFYAGVSV
-1755 LYQCKHGFYLLGESK
+1755 LYQCKPGFYLLGESK
-1770 LLCTNNG
+1770 MLCANNG
-1777 KWIGNPPACLDVDEC
+1777 KWAGNPPACLDVDEC
-1792 SLGSECDEHASCQN
+1792 ALGSECDEHASCQN

-1821 DGRNCTEPVKCKD
+1821 DGRNCTEPVKCED
-1834 PGAPEFGHRE
+1834 PGVPEFGHRE
-1844 GSNFI
+1844 GNNLI

-1860 GYELIGS
+1860 GFELIGS
-1867 SRLSCTEEGIW
+1867 SRLYCSEERIW
-1878 KEDVPY
+1878 KGALPY
-1884 CKALSCAHPTL
+1884 CKALSCAHPIL
-1895 PEYGILKG
+1895 PKYGILHG
-1903 ANFTYGSKVTFS
+1903 TNFTYGSKVTFS

-1920 VPQEPVES
+1920 IPQESTES
-1928 QCQSD
+1928 QCQSN
-1933 LKWSREPHIC
+1933 LKWSREASVC
-1943 KPVTCGEP
+1943 QPVTCGEP
-1951 PVVDYAEYTQNGK
+1951 PVVEYAKYTLNGK

-1971 YTCIE
+1971 YTCTE
-1976 GYRLQGAMELK
+1976 GYRLQGSVELK
-1987 CESSGEW
+1987 CEASGEW
-1994 ASPPPIC
+1994 TSPPPIC
-2001 ARVDCGKPPPLRDA
+2001 ARVDCGKPVPLRDA
-2015 VIKGDNF
+2015 VIKGDNY
-2022 TLGSRIIYICKEGY
+2022 TLGSQVYYICKEGY
-2036 TLLGTETQECLPSGN
+2036 TLLGAESQECLPSGN
-2051 WTHNSAQCVP
+2051 WTRESAQCVP
-2061 LSCGPPPQVDH
+2061 WSCGPPPPVDH

-2086 IYFCDDGYTAGNNT
+2086 IYFCDDGYIAGNNT

-2126 QRPPDLPHAILDSI
+2126 QHPPDLPHAILDSI
-2140 NKQKYAS
+2140 NKPKYAS
-2147 NTEVNYKCEEGFVLN
+2147 NTVVSYKCEEGFVLN

-2168 CMIGGEWTP
+2168 CLIGGDWTP
-2177 SPMDIGCMPVRCSK
+2177 SPLDIGCMPVRCSK

-2198 YVSGSNYSFGAVIA
+2198 YVSGTNYSFGAVVA

-2225 RRICKANG
+2225 RRICKAIG
-2233 EWGGVLPTCQPI
+2233 EWGGVLPTCQPV
-2245 SCPSPPRLAN
+2245 SCPTPPRLAN
-2255 GFIQGQIRKNGYV
+2255 GFIQGQMRKSNFV

-2298 NNNPPVCVLLTCPTP
+2298 NGNTPVCVLLTCPTP
-2313 PDIKNGR
+2313 PDIKNGF
-2320 YHGSTFE
+2320 YHVSTFE

-2338 GYELIGDSVWTCL
+2338 GYELIGDSTWTCL
-2351 KFGNWDKTVTPR
+2351 KFGKWDKSTTPR
-2363 CSPVQCPE
+2363 CSPVKCPE

-2381 RGLDSESGTVE
+2381 RGLDSDSGTVE

-2399 VLHGA
+2399 VLYGA
-2404 RTLRCTPSQEWNDS
+2404 QTLRCMPSQEWNDS

-2431 EVAFGDPSDTLSY
+2431 EVSFGDPSNALSY
-2444 FASVVTYSCMDGFT
+2444 FGSVVTYSCMNGFT
-2458 LRKEASVRCQADG
+2458 LRMEASVRCQAEG

-2476 YPECIPVECPQ
+2476 YPQCIPVECPH
-2487 PEDIPNGIV
+2487 PEEIPNGIV
-2496 DVHGLMYLSTA
+2496 DVQGLMYLSTA
-2507 IYSCKAGYDLVGN
+2507 IYSCKAGYELVGN
-2520 STVLCGQSGLWI
+2520 STVLCGQSGLWK
-2532 GGIPVCHPV
+2532 GSLPVCHPV
-2541 KCAAPKEIPN
+2541 KCPAPKEIPN
-2551 GSVRYSRLQ
+2551 GSVGYSKLQ

-2576 GPGTLTC
+2576 GPETLTC
-2583 LENGQWHQEAPSC
+2583 LENEQWDQEAPSC
-2596 VQIYCSPPK
+2596 VQIYCPAPK
-2605 PIDNGFVEGRD
+2605 PIKNGFVEGQES
-2616 RKFGVTIFYSCF
+2616 KFGVTIFYSCF

-2650 PKCTPADCGLPPHI
+2650 PICAPADCGLPPHI
-2664 DFGDYSKVKELSA
+2664 DFGDYIKLQGSA
-2677 EDDTLTS
+2677 IEDSTQS
-2684 QHLPV
+2684 AV
-2689 DNSFLHGSLVQYH
+2689 DSSFLHGSMVQYH
-2702 CHAGYEIK
+2702 CHSGYEVII
-2710 GGVVLM
+2710 GVVVLM
-2716 CQEDGMWNG
+2716 CQEDGTWNG
-2725 TAPVCSPAKCETP
+2725 TAPTCAPAQCETP
-2738 PSPEYGSVMVT
+2738 PNPEHGSVMVT
-2749 NSPLGSLA
+2749 HSELGSLV
-2757 EYSCEEGYEL
+2757 EYSCEVGYEL
-2767 SGQTIRQCISGQQW
+2767 NGQTVRQCISGSQW
-2781 SDDAPRCLPI
+2781 SDEAPHCVPI

-2800 NGEVV
+2800 NGEVI
-2805 GKSFHVKMLIHYECH
+2805 GNSFHFKATIQYECH
-2820 KGFVLEGVK
+2820 DGFSRQGVE

-2842 APTCRAVSC
+2842 VPWCKVVSC

-2859 VLVRGDDYTFGKR
+2859 VLVRGDGYTFGKR

-2887 TSVCSANGSWSE
+2887 TSVCLANGSWSE
-2899 APPKCLPAYCGQPP
+2899 TPPKCLQANCGKPP

-2918 RVTGTDYGYNGMVR
+2918 RVTGTDYSYNSMIR
-2932 YACDIGYVLTGNPT
+2932 YQCNVGYVLTGNT
-2946 LICRAD
+2946 FLICRGD

-2980 SSFNFDDV
+2980 SSFNFDEV

-2993 FPGYEVVGSPVLR
+2993 FPGYEIVGSPVLR
-3006 CAAEGVWLGQV
+3006 CAAESVWLGEV

-3022 CVCSPPVLKYGTI
+3022 CVCSPPVLRYGTV

-3042 GASIWFRC
+3042 GASVWFRC
-3050 DDGYKILGPADA
+3050 DEGYKTLGPTEA
-3062 ICDKGGVWSPGV
+3062 ICDKGGLWSPGV

-3086 PAVPNAVVQGSAAY
+3086 PAVPNAVIQGSAGY

-3115 KGFPNLSCGRLGRWG
+3115 KGFPHLSCGRLGRWE
-3130 EPNLSCE
+3130 EPNLNCE

-3152 AGVVLTYGSK
+3152 VGMVLTYGSK

-3170 FELATKTDSITCESD
+3170 FELVTKTDSLTCQSD
-3185 GTWSKHGVRCRLSP
+3185 GTWSKHSVRCRPSP
-3199 CSLPANLTN
+3199 CRLPANLTH

-3214 QLTPVGGV
+3214 QLTPVGGTV
-3222 VIISCIPGYFLE
+3222 TISCRQGYYLE
-3234 GPGLSECATSGKWSP
+3234 GPAVSECTGSDKWSP
-3249 SFSSK
+3249 PFFSK
-3254 SCVPVICEKPL
+3254 SCVPVICEN
-3265 PIPNGLVE
+3265 PIPILNGLLE
-3273 GKSYNYGDIIS
+3273 GKNYNHGDIIS
-3284 YTCLPGFE
+3284 YSCLKGFE
-3292 LQGDSVQICQGDK
+3292 LKGDSNQICQGDG
-3305 TWSGT
+3305 TWSGI
-3310 QAVCAVSCG
+3310 QPICAAVSCG
-3319 PPPVVP
+3319 PPPVVEN
-3325 HAVTLS
+3325 AVAVS
-3331 SGQTYQSIVSYMCHP
+3331 SGETYQSTVSYTCLS
-3346 GMRLVGSQNL
+3346 GLSLVESHNI
-3356 TCQADG
+3356 TCQANG
-3362 TWSLPTPACEVSG
+3362 TWSLPTQACEVPG
-3375 GCEKITDLLNGKVH
+3375 GCQKVKYFLNGKVQ
-3389 EHNLSSGRALE
+3389 EHNLTSGRAIE
-3400 FHCDKGYT
+3400 FHCDKGYK
-3408 LQGESLIMC
+3408 LQGESLVMC
-3417 VGNGSWSSPFPVC
+3417 MGNGSWSSPVPRC
-3430 IPKSCPPPPG
+3430 IPKSCSPPPA
-3440 WTGGKVNVTQTA
+3440 WTGVNRNTTQTA
-3452 FLVGQSVPVS
+3452 FLVGYSLTVN
-3462 CPKGQRFKGNQG
+3462 CPKGQRVKGNQA
-3474 KGIATLTCRSDQTWT
+3474 KVTTTLICRNDQTWT
-3489 PITAVCERVS
+3489 PINTVCERVS

-3506 ENGVVRG
+3506 ANGVVRG

-3521 VVYSCYAG
+3521 VVYSCYPG

-3541 ENGTWTP
+3541 ENDTWTP
-3548 PPTCKAVCWAQCQNG
+3548 APTCKAVCWVQCQNG

-3574 PEGWMGRFCE
+3574 PEGWMGRYCE

-3602 QCECPAG
+3602 HCECPTG
-3609 WTGTRCHNAVCSM
+3609 WTGTRCHSAVCSKS
-3622 PCLNGGRCIRPNRCH
+3622 CLNGGRCIRPNRCQ

-3650 RKSGYFHF
+3650 RKPAYFNL

>member
-1 MPETHGEI
+1 I
-9 GDSLCLEEIEK
+9 LCLF
-20 TKEEKQQEDCNKLAP
+20 CLKLIAIILISRWLFWYLP
-35 LLDTG
+35 GSL
-40 VCVINMVTLRLTLTL
+40 VRVFRL
-55 RFTLLLL
+55 
-62 YWSGCA
+62 
-68 GWPSQA
+68 SQRG
-74 QQLSLQALRQ
+74 LRQ

-90 NLSESAESKV
+90 NLSESVESKV
-100 ERLGQVFRKNVRL
+100 ERLGQVFRRNVRL

-208 RGAFQRAAQILR
+208 RGAFQRAAQILK
-220 QSRENATKVIFLIT
+220 QSRENATKAIFLIT

-302 LPTGSYIQEDPS
+302 LPTGSYIQEDLAH
-314 QCSSLCEEGKNCCDI
+314 CSSLCEEGKDCCDI

-345 CERGYYG
+345 CEKGYYG

-367 KPESVSGGV
+367 KPEAVSGGV

-398 CVCMEGFRPLN
+398 CVCTEGYRPHN
-409 NTCQV
+409 NTCQA

-477 PDLSPPHHGVL
+477 PDLSPPRHGVL

-493 TAPYRLECSVRCEQG
+493 TAPYRLECLVRCEQG

-514 GRLTCLANSQWS
+514 ARLTCLANSQWS

-539 IVTLKHIHL
+539 IVTLKHISL
-548 SPSTCGEN
+548 SPPACGEN
-556 EVKTGTSCQL
+556 EVRTGASCQL
-566 TCPRSYRLL
+566 NCPRGYGLI
-575 GDSEVKCLPSGNWSE
+575 GNSEVRCLPSGNWSD

-620 SANVSLSAPM
+620 SANISLSAPM
-630 LRDNSGDE
+630 LGDNSGDE
-638 VVVQV
+638 VMVQV
-643 TPVLNPMQPFPIGT
+643 TPVLNPMQPFPVGT

-689 RCRSPPT
+689 RCRSPPA
-696 VKASGRKTAVYW
+696 VKATEKKTAVYW
-708 EEPQFSDNSGGYLN
+708 EEPQFSDNSGAYLN

-730 DVFPV
+730 DVFSV
-735 GETSV
+735 GETLV

-753 CELIVTVQGSTCE
+753 CELIITVQGSTCE
-766 KPFVPVNA
+766 KPFVPVNG

-783 GMNCTLICRQGYS
+783 GTNCSLICRQGYS
-796 LAQDAVHSYF
+796 LTQDAVHSYF

-819 DRPDCSLNRIAN
+819 DRPDCSREFSTYRFMNRIAN

-846 DDLDLLKSFT
+846 DDLDMLKSFT

-868 NICGGDV
+868 KICGGDV
-875 SCKLEMNVPGQC
+875 TCKLEMTLPGQC

-892 DYPNGFSIGPGGWG
+892 DYPNGFAIGPGGWG

-924 APEHHLQQDA
+924 APEHHMQQDG

-946 HRKIS
+946 HRKIT
-951 GPTREQKIQIYFNIT
+951 GPTREQKIQIHFNIT
-966 ASIPLPLSRNDSAEM
+966 ASIPLPLSRNDSAEI
-981 VNQKRLLRALEQ
+981 VNQRRLLRALEQ

-1025 SKKAALYCRP
+1025 SKKKATLYCRP

-1055 EYAEC
+1055 EYREC

-1119 GEYQPG
+1119 GEYQPD
-1125 FGSQVCLTCPP
+1125 FGSQACLPCPH
-1136 TTTTVNRGAMDV
+1136 TTTTVNRGALDV

-1213 PKEESATTAPE
+1213 PKEESATAAPE

-1231 QASSQMFHE
+1231 QVSSQMFHE

-1278 CDSAPCQNGG
+1278 CDSTPCQNGG

-1299 QCQPGFVGLLCEAE
+1299 QCQPGFLGLMCEAE
-1313 VNECSSSPCQNE
+1313 VNECSSSPCLNE
-1325 GVCVDEVNRF
+1325 GLCVDEVNHF
-1335 TCSCP
+1335 TCSCT
-1340 DGFTGPHCELEINEC
+1340 DGFTGPRCELEINEC

-1392 CYSAP
+1392 CYSTP

-1405 DAVNDF
+1405 DAINDF
-1411 RCECVNGYKGRLC
+1411 RCECVNGYRGRLC
-1424 QVDVDDCDPNLCLNG
+1424 QEDIDDCDPNLCLNG

-1449 SCRCPP
+1449 TCRCPP

-1467 YSFDLEF
+1467 YSFHLEF
-1474 EVSGIHGYVMMDGQM
+1474 EVSGIHGYVMMDGHM

-1529 NGWVLYVNGKE
+1529 NGWVLYINGKE

-1569 YIDGS
+1569 YIDGI

-1613 VGTVSQLNIWNYVL
+1613 VGTLSQLNIWNYVL
-1627 SPQQI
+1627 TPQQI
-1632 RSLASSCPRDLQKGN
+1632 KSLASSCPRDLQKGN

-1657 VTGRVKTSSKST
+1657 VTGRVKTNSKSV
-1669 FCADCPLVESF
+1669 FCADCPLVDAS
-1680 VPQLRSSS
+1680 VPELRSST

-1747 DFYAGSSV
+1747 DFYAGSTV
-1755 LYQCKHGFYLLGESK
+1755 LYQCKPGFYLLGESK
-1770 LLCTNNG
+1770 MLCTNNG

-1834 PGAPEFGHRE
+1834 PGVPEFGHRE

-1867 SRLSCTEEGIW
+1867 SHQSCTEEGIW
-1878 KEDVPY
+1878 KGDVPY
-1884 CKALSCAHPTL
+1884 CK
-1895 PEYGILKG
+1895 
-1903 ANFTYGSKVTFS
+1903 
-1915 CEKGY
+1915 
-1920 VPQEPVES
+1920 
-1928 QCQSD
+1928 
-1933 LKWSREPHIC
+1933 
-1943 KPVTCGEP
+1943 
-1951 PVVDYAEYTQNGK
+1951 
-1964 VYLSTLT
+1964 
-1971 YTCIE
+1971 
-1976 GYRLQGAMELK
+1976 
-1987 CESSGEW
+1987 
-1994 ASPPPIC
+1994 
-2001 ARVDCGKPPPLRDA
+2001 VDCGKPPPLKDA

-2022 TLGSRIIYICKEGY
+2022 TLGSRIIYVCKEGY
-2036 TLLGTETQECLPSGN
+2036 TLLGVETQECLPSGN
-2051 WTHNSAQCVP
+2051 WTRNSAQCVP
-2061 LSCGPPPQVDH
+2061 RSCGPPPQVDH

-2126 QRPPDLPHAILDSI
+2126 LRPPDLPHAILDSI
-2140 NKQKYAS
+2140 NKPKYVS
-2147 NTEVNYKCEEGFVLN
+2147 NTEVSYKCEEGFVLN
-2162 TTGTLK
+2162 STGTLR

-2177 SPMDIGCMPVRCSK
+2177 SPLDIGCMPVRCSK

-2198 YVSGSNYSFGAVIA
+2198 YVSGNNYSFGAVIA

-2255 GFIQGQIRKNGYV
+2255 GFIQVNTIL
-2268 YSSRVTYAC
+2268 RVTYAC
-2277 NDGYRLTGKPERICM
+2277 NDGFRLTGKPDRICM

-2298 NNNPPVCVLLTCPTP
+2298 NNSPPVCVLLTCPTP

-2351 KFGNWDKTVTPR
+2351 KFGNWDKSITPR

-2381 RGLDSESGTVE
+2381 RGLDSDSGIVE

-2431 EVAFGDPSDTLSY
+2431 EVAFGDPSDALSY
-2444 FASVVTYSCMDGFT
+2444 FGSVVTYSCMDGFT
-2458 LRKEASVRCQADG
+2458 LRKESSVRCQADG

-2476 YPECIPVECPQ
+2476 YPECIPVECPH
-2487 PEDIPNGIV
+2487 PEDILNGIV
-2496 DVHGLMYLSTA
+2496 DVQGLMYLSTA
-2507 IYSCKAGYDLVGN
+2507 VYSCKAGYDLAGN
-2520 STVLCGQSGLWI
+2520 STVLCGQSGQWI
-2532 GGIPVCHPV
+2532 GGVPICHPV

-2551 GSVRYSRLQ
+2551 GSVRYFKLQ

-2565 TYSCQ
+2565 TYSCH

-2576 GPGTLTC
+2576 GPEMLTC
-2583 LENGQWHQEAPSC
+2583 LENGQWHQEAPTC
-2596 VQIYCSPPK
+2596 VEIFCSPPK
-2605 PIDNGFVEGRD
+2605 PIKNGFVEGRD
-2616 RKFGVTIFYSCF
+2616 HKFGVTIFYSCF

-2640 CEEHGWSSSE
+2640 CEEHGWSSAE
-2650 PKCTPADCGLPPHI
+2650 PKCMPADCGLPPHI
-2664 DFGDYSKVKELSA
+2664 DFGDYSKVKEPPG
-2677 EDDTLTS
+2677 EDDILTS

-2689 DNSFLHGSLVQYH
+2689 ISSFLHGSLVQYH
-2702 CHAGYEIK
+2702 CHSGYEMK
-2710 GGVVLM
+2710 GDIMLM
-2716 CQEDGMWNG
+2716 CQEDGTWNG
-2725 TAPVCSPAKCETP
+2725 TAPVCAPAQCETP

-2749 NSPLGSLA
+2749 DSALGSLA
-2757 EYSCEEGYEL
+2757 EYSCEDGYEL
-2767 SGQTIRQCISGQQW
+2767 YGQSIRQCISGKQW
-2781 SDDAPRCLPI
+2781 RNDVPRCLPI

-2800 NGEVV
+2800 NGEVI
-2805 GKSFHVKMLIHYECH
+2805 GKFFHFKALIHYECH
-2820 KGFVLEGVK
+2820 KGFVLEGVE
-2829 TRTCQVDGKWDNK
+2829 TRTCQVDGKWDSK
-2842 APTCRAVSC
+2842 APSCRAISC

-2887 TSVCSANGSWSE
+2887 TSVCLANGSWSE
-2899 APPKCLPAYCGQPP
+2899 APPKCLPANCGQPP

-2918 RVTGTDYGYNGMVR
+2918 RVTGTDYGYNSMVT
-2932 YACDIGYVLTGNPT
+2932 YACDIGYILTGNPT

-2993 FPGYEVVGSPVLR
+2993 FPGYEINGSPVLR

-3022 CVCSPPVLKYGTI
+3022 CVCSPPVLKYGAI

-3050 DDGYKILGPADA
+3050 DEGYKILGPTEA
-3062 ICDKGGVWSPGV
+3062 ICEKGGVWSPGV

-3100 SIDTVTYRCRPGYHL
+3100 PIDTVTYRCRPGYHL
-3115 KGFPNLSCGRLGRWG
+3115 KGFPHLSCERLGRWG
-3130 EPNLSCE
+3130 EPNLNCE
-3137 PVSCGVPPLIPNAET
+3137 PVSCGVPPLVPNADT

-3170 FELATKTDSITCESD
+3170 FELATKTDSITCQSD
-3185 GTWSKHGVRCRLSP
+3185 GTWSKHSVRCRPSP
-3199 CSLPANLTN
+3199 CSLPANLTH
-3208 VVVTGK
+3208 VVITGK
-3214 QLTPVGGV
+3214 QLTPVGGT
-3222 VIISCIPGYFLE
+3222 VIISCRPGYYLE
-3234 GPGLSECATSGKWSP
+3234 GPGLSECSVSGNWSP
-3249 SFSSK
+3249 PFSSK

-3265 PIPNGLVE
+3265 PIINGLVE

-3284 YTCLPGFE
+3284 YTCLPG
-3292 LQGDSVQICQGDK
+3292 
-3305 TWSGT
+3305 
-3310 QAVCAVSCG
+3310 
-3319 PPPVVP
+3319 
-3325 HAVTLS
+3325 LS
-3331 SGQTYQSIVSYMCHP
+3331 LI
-3346 GMRLVGSQNL
+3346 GSQNL
-3356 TCQADG
+3356 TCQANRK
-3362 TWSLPTPACEVSG
+3362 WSLPTPSCEY
-3375 GCEKITDLLNGKVH
+3375 GCERITDLLNGKVQ

-3408 LQGESLIMC
+3408 LQGESIIMC

-3430 IPKSCPPPPG
+3430 IRMSC
-3440 WTGGKVNVTQTA
+3440 TMISNTLFTV
-3452 FLVGQSVPVS
+3452 FLVGQSVSVS
-3462 CPKGQRFKGNQG
+3462 CPKGQRVKGNQG
-3474 KGIATLTCRSDQTWT
+3474 KVIATLTCRSDQTWT
-3489 PITAVCERVS
+3489 PISAVCERVS

-3506 ENGVVRG
+3506 ANGVVRG

-3529 YTMEG
+3529 YTMES

-3548 PPTCKAVCWAQCQNG
+3548 PPTCKAVCWVQCQNG

-3574 PEGWMGRFCE
+3574 PEGWMGRVCE

-3602 QCECPAG
+3602 QCECPTG

-3650 RKSGYFHF
+3650 RRSAYFHF

>member
-1 MPETHGEI
+1 
-9 GDSLCLEEIEK
+9 
-20 TKEEKQQEDCNKLAP
+20 
-35 LLDTG
+35 
-40 VCVINMVTLRLTLTL
+40 MVTLRLTLFSL
-55 RFTLLLL
+55 MVWLLF
-62 YWSGCA
+62 WTVSTA
-68 GWPSQA
+68 WPTQV
-74 QQLSLQALRQ
+74 QQMSLQALRH
-84 AAQTRQ
+84 AAQSQQ
-90 NLSESAESKV
+90 NLSESAERKV

-113 LRERGGCLDLV
+113 LREQGGLLDLV

-138 GSELRFVRKLLS
+138 GNELRFVRKLLS
-150 DFPVAPEATRVAL
+150 DFPVSPEATRVAL

-169 SHVVTRVDYVSAPK
+169 NHVVTRVDYVSMPK

-220 QSRENATKVIFLIT
+220 HSRENATKVIFLIT

-243 RPVAAALRERGVEI
+243 RPVAAALRQRGVEI

-270 HDMASHPKDQHCYL
+270 HDMASYPKDQHCYL

-302 LPTGSYIQEDPS
+302 LPTGSYTQEDLA
-314 QCSSLCEEGKNCCDI
+314 QCSSLCEEGKHCCDI

-367 KPESVSGGV
+367 KPEAVPGGV
-376 STCLPCPDPHHTS
+376 GTCLPCPDRHHTS
-389 RPGSTDVSD
+389 RPGSTHISD
-398 CVCMEGFRPLN
+398 CMCTEGYRPHN

-414 VVCPVLSPP
+414 VVCPVLPPP

-428 IQNVCNNQFNSACG
+428 VQNVCNNKFNSACG
-442 VRCLTGFDLQGDG
+442 VRCMPGFDLQGDG

-477 PDLSPPHHGVL
+477 PDLSPPHHGEL

-493 TAPYRLECSVRCEQG
+493 SAPYRLECSVRCEKG

-514 GRLTCLANSQWS
+514 ARLTCLANSQWS

-539 IVTLKHIHL
+539 LVTLKHIHL
-548 SPSTCGEN
+548 SPPGCGET
-556 EVKTGTSCQL
+556 EVGTGASCQL
-566 TCPRSYRLL
+566 SCPLGYSLL
-575 GDSEVKCLPSGNWSE
+575 GDSEVRCLPSGNWSD
-590 NLHKATCTDIE
+590 NLYKATCSDTE

-620 SANVSLSAPM
+620 SANISLSAPM
-630 LRDNSGDE
+630 LRDNTGDE
-638 VVVQV
+638 VVVRV
-643 TPVLNPMQPFPIGT
+643 TPVLNPMQPFPIGI
-657 EFITYT
+657 ELITYT

-681 DTEPPLID
+681 DTERPLID

-696 VKASGRKTAVYW
+696 VKATGKETAVYW
-708 EEPQFSDNSGGYLN
+708 EQPLFSDNSGAHLN

-753 CELIVTVQGSTCE
+753 CELIITVQGSTCE
-766 KPFVPVNA
+766 QPFVPVNA
-774 DFSCAKTEE
+774 DFSCAKMEE
-783 GMNCTLICRQGYS
+783 GVNCTLICRQGYS
-796 LAQDAVHSYF
+796 LTQDAVHSYF

-819 DRPDCSLNRIAN
+819 DKPDCSLNRIAN

-856 GEFSTVLKDMVP
+856 GEFSTILKDMVP

-875 SCKLEMNVPGQC
+875 TCKLEMMAPGQC

-892 DYPNGFSIGPGGWG
+892 DYPNGFAIGPGGWG
-906 SNWGSQNGQDY
+906 SNWASQNSQDY
-917 AYFDTGF
+917 TYFDTGF
-924 APEHHLQQDA
+924 APEQHLQQDGT
-934 SSQHGYHMRTKR
+934 SQHTFHTRTKR
-946 HRKIS
+946 HRKNT
-951 GPTREQKIQIYFNIT
+951 GPTREQKIQINFNIT
-966 ASIPLPLSRNDSAEM
+966 ASIPLPLSRNDSAEI

-1019 DPKSLE
+1019 DLKSLE
-1025 SKKAALYCRP
+1025 SKKATLYCRP
-1035 GSVLKGRVCVQCPV
+1035 GSVLKGRMCVQCPV
-1049 GTYFSL
+1049 GTYFSQ

-1078 SCPDGFSTPYL
+1078 LCPDGFSTPYL

-1104 SSSLTGLETCESCPL
+1104 SSSQSGLETCESCPL
-1119 GEYQPG
+1119 GEYQSG
-1125 FGSQVCLTCPP
+1125 FGSQYCMFCPP
-1136 TTTTVNRGAMDV
+1136 NTTTVNRGAVDIA
-1148 NECGVP
+1148 ECGVP

-1213 PKEESATTAPE
+1213 PKEESATPVPE
-1224 VVVRKDY
+1224 VVVRNDY

-1265 GFTGAKCESDIDE
+1265 GFTGAKCESDINE

-1288 LCRDGMGDFQC
+1288 LCRDGMGDFKC

-1313 VNECSSSPCQNE
+1313 VNECSSSPCLNE
-1325 GVCVDEVNRF
+1325 GVCVDEVNHF

-1340 DGFTGPHCELEINEC
+1340 DGFTGPRCELEINEC
-1355 ASSPCQNGG
+1355 ASNPCQNGG

-1370 GGYFCTCPQG
+1370 GGYFCTCSQG
-1380 FTGDNCEVDVDE
+1380 FTGDSCEVDVDE
-1392 CYSAP
+1392 CFSAP

-1405 DAVNDF
+1405 DAVNNF
-1411 RCECVNGYKGRLC
+1411 RCECVNGYRGMLC
-1424 QVDVDDCDPNLCLNG
+1424 QVDIDDCKPNLCLNG

-1449 SCRCPP
+1449 TCQCPP

-1467 YSFDLEF
+1467 FSFDLEF
-1474 EVSGIHGYVMMDGQM
+1474 EVSGIHGYVMMDGHM

-1582 SVGTTIPGG
+1582 SIGTTIPGG

-1613 VGTVSQLNIWNYVL
+1613 VGTLSQLNVWNYVL
-1627 SPQQI
+1627 TPQQM

-1657 VTGRVKTSSKST
+1657 VTGRVKTSSKSI
-1669 FCADCPLVESF
+1669 FCSNCPLLEAS

-1688 KAVSPGS
+1688 TAVSPGS

-1755 LYQCKHGFYLLGESK
+1755 VYQCKPGFYLLGESK
-1770 LLCTNNG
+1770 MLCANNG
-1777 KWIGNPPACLDVDEC
+1777 KWTTNPPACLDVDEC
-1792 SLGSECDEHASCQN
+1792 ALGSECDEHASCQN
-1806 TDGSHICTCIPPYSG
+1806 TDGSHICTCIHPYSG

-1834 PGAPEFGHRE
+1834 PGVPEFGHRE
-1844 GSNFI
+1844 GSSFI
-1849 MGSEVVFSCKE
+1849 MGNDVVFSCTE

-1867 SRLSCTEEGIW
+1867 SHMSCSDKGIW
-1878 KEDVPY
+1878 EGAVPY
-1884 CKALSCAHPTL
+1884 CRALSCAPPPL

-1903 ANFTYGSKVTFS
+1903 TNFTYGSKVTFS

-1920 VPQEPVES
+1920 VPHEPIES
-1928 QCQSD
+1928 QCQSN
-1933 LKWSREPHIC
+1933 LKWSRDPPVC
-1943 KPVTCGEP
+1943 LPVTCGEP
-1951 PVVDYAEYTQNGK
+1951 PAVDYAKYTLNGK

-1971 YTCIE
+1971 YTCME
-1976 GYRLQGAMELK
+1976 GYRLQGAMELQ
-1987 CESSGEW
+1987 CEASGEW
-1994 ASPPPIC
+1994 ASPPPVC
-2001 ARVDCGKPPPLRDA
+2001 ARVDCGKPPSLTGA

-2022 TLGSRIIYICKEGY
+2022 TLGSRVYYICKEGY
-2036 TLLGTETQECLPSGN
+2036 TLLGVETQECLPSGN
-2051 WTHNSAQCVP
+2051 WTQHSAQCAP
-2061 LSCGPPPQVDH
+2061 RSCGPPPPVDH
-2072 ALPDTGHQ
+2072 AYLPDIGHQ
-2080 LFGDTA
+2080 LFGDMA
-2086 IYFCDDGYTAGNNT
+2086 NYFCNDGYTAGNNT
-2100 KLFCNAQGVWAPPD
+2100 KLFCNAQGIWAPPE
-2114 GFGIPHCIANFC
+2114 GFGIPRCIANFC

-2140 NKQKYAS
+2140 NKPKYAS
-2147 NTEVNYKCEEGFVLN
+2147 NTEVSYKCEEGFVLN
-2162 TTGTLK
+2162 TTGTVK
-2168 CMIGGEWTP
+2168 CLIGGEWTP
-2177 SPMDIGCMPVRCSK
+2177 SPLDIGCMPVRCSK
-2191 PDSIEKG
+2191 PESIEKG

-2225 RRICKANG
+2225 RRICKASG
-2233 EWGGVLPTCQPI
+2233 EWGGVLPTCQPV
-2245 SCPSPPRLAN
+2245 SCPKPPHLAN
-2255 GFIQGQIRKNGYV
+2255 GFFQGQMRNNSYV
-2268 YSSRVTYAC
+2268 YSSKVTYIC

-2292 ANKQWS
+2292 ADKQWS
-2298 NNNPPVCVLLTCPTP
+2298 NRNPPVCVLLTCPTP
-2313 PDIKNGR
+2313 PDVKNGR

-2338 GYELIGDSVWTCL
+2338 GYELIGDSTWTCL
-2351 KFGNWDKTVTPR
+2351 KFGKWDKSTIPL

-2371 PPLEENHLVL
+2371 PPLEENHLIL
-2381 RGLDSESGTVE
+2381 HGLDSDSGIVE

-2431 EVAFGDPSDTLSY
+2431 DVSFGDPSVTLSY
-2444 FASVVTYSCMDGFT
+2444 FGSVVTYSCMDGFT
-2458 LRKEASVRCQADG
+2458 LRKEASVGCQADG
-2471 NWSKP
+2471 TWSKP

-2487 PEDIPNGIV
+2487 PEEISNGIV

-2520 STVLCGQSGLWI
+2520 NTVLCGQSGLWI
-2532 GGIPVCHPV
+2532 GGVPVCHPV

-2551 GSVRYSRLQ
+2551 GSVKYSKLQ

-2570 RGYRLQ
+2570 KGYRLQ
-2576 GPGTLTC
+2576 GPETLTC
-2583 LENGQWHQEAPSC
+2583 LENGEWDQEAPSC
-2596 VQIYCSPPK
+2596 AQIYCSPPK

-2628 PGFLLVGNNHLT
+2628 PGFFLVGNNHLT

-2650 PKCTPADCGLPPHI
+2650 PICAPADCGLPPHI
-2664 DFGDYSKVKELSA
+2664 DFGDYLKARDHLA
-2677 EDDTLTS
+2677 EDKTHTD
-2684 QHLPV
+2684 QQLPV
-2689 DNSFLHGSLVQYH
+2689 DNSFFHGSMVQYH
-2702 CHAGYEIK
+2702 CHAGYEMN
-2710 GGVVLM
+2710 GGIVLM
-2716 CQEDGMWNG
+2716 CQEDGTWNG
-2725 TAPVCSPAKCETP
+2725 TAPVCAPAQCETP
-2738 PSPEYGSVMVT
+2738 PSPEYGSVTVT
-2749 NSPLGSLA
+2749 SSALGSLA

-2767 SGQTIRQCISGQQW
+2767 NGQPIRQCISGRQW
-2781 SDDAPRCLPI
+2781 SIEAPYCFPI
-2791 SCGNPGGIA
+2791 SCGDPGGIA
-2800 NGEVV
+2800 NGEVI
-2805 GKSFHVKMLIHYECH
+2805 GKSFHFKAVIHYECH
-2820 KGFVLEGVK
+2820 SGFVLEGVE

-2842 APTCRAVSC
+2842 APWCKAVSC

-2872 LLFSCNLGFILQGAP
+2872 LLFSCNLGFVLQGAP
-2887 TSVCSANGSWSE
+2887 TSVCLPNGSWSE
-2899 APPKCLPAYCGQPP
+2899 TAPKCLPANCGQPP

-2918 RVTGTDYGYNGMVR
+2918 RVTGKNYGYNGMVR
-2932 YACDIGYVLTGNPT
+2932 YECDIGYILTGNPT
-2946 LICRAD
+2946 LICRGD
-2952 GLWDDPPPRCDIV
+2952 GLWDDPLPRCDII

-2980 SSFNFDDV
+2980 SSFNFDDI

-3006 CAAEGVWLGQV
+3006 CSAEGIWLGEV

-3022 CVCSPPVLKYGTI
+3022 CVCSPPVLKYGTV

-3050 DDGYKILGPADA
+3050 DEGYKTLGPTEAL
-3062 ICDKGGVWSPGV
+3062 CDKGGVWSPGV
-3074 PICTRGRCSSPP
+3074 PICSRGRCTSPP

-3100 SIDTVTYRCRPGYHL
+3100 SIDTVTYRCRPGFHL
-3115 KGFPNLSCGRLGRWG
+3115 KGFPHLSCGRLGRWG
-3130 EPNLSCE
+3130 EPNLNCE
-3137 PVSCGVPPLIPNAET
+3137 PVSCGVPPLFSNAET
-3152 AGVVLTYGSK
+3152 VGMVITYGSK

-3170 FELATKTDSITCESD
+3170 YELATKTDSVICQSD
-3185 GTWSKHGVRCRLSP
+3185 GTWSKHSVRCRPSP
-3199 CSLPANLTN
+3199 CSLPANLTHL
-3208 VVVTGK
+3208 VVTGK
-3214 QLTPVGGV
+3214 QLTPVGGT
-3222 VIISCIPGYFLE
+3222 VIISCRPGYYLE
-3234 GPGLSECATSGKWSP
+3234 GPGLSECALFGKWSP
-3249 SFSSK
+3249 PFSSK

-3265 PIPNGLVE
+3265 PILNGFVE

-3292 LQGDSVQICQGDK
+3292 LLGDSVQTCQYDK
-3305 TWSGT
+3305 TWSGI
-3310 QAVCAVSCG
+3310 QPVCAAVSCG
-3319 PPPVVP
+3319 PPPVVAN
-3325 HAVTLS
+3325 AVTVS
-3331 SGQTYQSIVSYMCHP
+3331 SGETYQSTVSYMCNS
-3346 GMRLVGSQNL
+3346 GLSLVYPHNI

-3362 TWSLPTPACEVSG
+3362 TWSLPPPACEVPG
-3375 GCEKITDLLNGKVH
+3375 GCEKPTVLLNGKLQ
-3389 EHNLSSGRALE
+3389 EHNLASGRALE
-3400 FHCDKGYT
+3400 FQCEKGYT
-3408 LQGESLIMC
+3408 LQGESLVMC
-3417 VGNGSWSSPFPVC
+3417 LGNSSWSSSFPVC
-3430 IPKSCPPPPG
+3430 KP
-3440 WTGGKVNVTQTA
+3440 
-3452 FLVGQSVPVS
+3452 
-3462 CPKGQRFKGNQG
+3462 
-3474 KGIATLTCRSDQTWT
+3474 
-3489 PITAVCERVS
+3489 
-3499 CGPPLYV
+3499 
-3506 ENGVVRG
+3506 
-3513 AVFQFGDV
+3513 
-3521 VVYSCYAG
+3521 
-3529 YTMEG
+3529 
-3534 SSRSVCL
+3534 
-3541 ENGTWTP
+3541 
-3548 PPTCKAVCWAQCQNG
+3548 VCWLQCQNG
-3563 GVCQRPNTCSC
+3563 GVCQRPNACSC
-3574 PEGWMGRFCE
+3574 PEGWMGRDCE

-3650 RKSGYFHF
+3650 RKSAYFHF

>member
-1 MPETHGEI
+1 I
-9 GDSLCLEEIEK
+9 LCLF
-20 TKEEKQQEDCNKLAP
+20 CLKLIAIILISRWLFWYLP
-35 LLDTG
+35 GSL
-40 VCVINMVTLRLTLTL
+40 VRVFRL
-55 RFTLLLL
+55 
-62 YWSGCA
+62 
-68 GWPSQA
+68 SQRG
-74 QQLSLQALRQ
+74 LRQ

-90 NLSESAESKV
+90 NLSESVESKV
-100 ERLGQVFRKNVRL
+100 ERLGQVFRRNVRL

-208 RGAFQRAAQILR
+208 RGAFQRAAQILK
-220 QSRENATKVIFLIT
+220 QSRENATKAIFLIT

-302 LPTGSYIQEDPS
+302 LPTGSYIQEDLAH
-314 QCSSLCEEGKNCCDI
+314 CSSLCEEGKDCCDI

-345 CERGYYG
+345 CEKGYYG

-367 KPESVSGGV
+367 KPEAVSGGV

-398 CVCMEGFRPLN
+398 CVCTEGYRPHN
-409 NTCQV
+409 NTCQA

-477 PDLSPPHHGVL
+477 PDLSPPRHGVL

-493 TAPYRLECSVRCEQG
+493 TAPYRLECLVRCEQG

-514 GRLTCLANSQWS
+514 ARLTCLANSQWS

-539 IVTLKHIHL
+539 IVTLKHISL
-548 SPSTCGEN
+548 SPPACGEN
-556 EVKTGTSCQL
+556 EVRTGASCQL
-566 TCPRSYRLL
+566 NCPRGYGLI
-575 GDSEVKCLPSGNWSE
+575 GNSEVRCLPSGNWSD

-620 SANVSLSAPM
+620 SANISLSAPM
-630 LRDNSGDE
+630 LGDNSGDE
-638 VVVQV
+638 VMVQV
-643 TPVLNPMQPFPIGT
+643 TPVLNPMQPFPVGT

-689 RCRSPPT
+689 RCRSPPA
-696 VKASGRKTAVYW
+696 VKATEKKTAVYW
-708 EEPQFSDNSGGYLN
+708 EEPQFSDNSGAYLN

-730 DVFPV
+730 DVFSV
-735 GETSV
+735 GETLV

-753 CELIVTVQGSTCE
+753 CELIITVQGSTCE
-766 KPFVPVNA
+766 KPFVPVNG

-783 GMNCTLICRQGYS
+783 GTNCSLICRQGYS
-796 LAQDAVHSYF
+796 LTQDAVHSYF

-819 DRPDCSLNRIAN
+819 DRPDCSREFSTYRFMNRIAN

-846 DDLDLLKSFT
+846 DDLDMLKSFT

-868 NICGGDV
+868 KICGGDV
-875 SCKLEMNVPGQC
+875 TCKLEMTLPGQC

-892 DYPNGFSIGPGGWG
+892 DYPNGFAIGPGGWG

-924 APEHHLQQDA
+924 APEHHMQQDG

-946 HRKIS
+946 HRKIT
-951 GPTREQKIQIYFNIT
+951 GPTREQKIQIHFNIT
-966 ASIPLPLSRNDSAEM
+966 ASIPLPLSRNDSAEI
-981 VNQKRLLRALEQ
+981 VNQRRLLRALEQ

-1025 SKKAALYCRP
+1025 SKKKATLYCRP

-1055 EYAEC
+1055 EYREC

-1119 GEYQPG
+1119 GEYQPD
-1125 FGSQVCLTCPP
+1125 FGSQACLPCPH
-1136 TTTTVNRGAMDV
+1136 TTTTVNRGALDV

-1213 PKEESATTAPE
+1213 PKEESATAAPE
-1224 VVVRKDY
+1224 V
-1231 QASSQMFHE
+1231 MFHE

-1265 GFTGAKCESDIDE
+1265 GFTG
-1278 CDSAPCQNGG
+1278 
-1288 LCRDGMGDFQC
+1288 LM
-1299 QCQPGFVGLLCEAE
+1299 CEAE
-1313 VNECSSSPCQNE
+1313 VNECSSSPCLNE
-1325 GVCVDEVNRF
+1325 GLCVDEVNHF
-1335 TCSCP
+1335 TCSCT
-1340 DGFTGPHCELEINEC
+1340 DGFTVELQEISLSFTTIGPRCELEINEC

-1392 CYSAP
+1392 CYSTP

-1405 DAVNDF
+1405 DAINDF
-1411 RCECVNGYKGRLC
+1411 RCECVNGYRGRLC
-1424 QVDVDDCDPNLCLNG
+1424 QEDIDDCDPNLCLNG

-1449 SCRCPP
+1449 TCRCPP

-1467 YSFDLEF
+1467 YSFHLEF
-1474 EVSGIHGYVMMDGQM
+1474 EVSGIHGYVMMDGHM

-1529 NGWVLYVNGKE
+1529 NGWVLYINGKE

-1569 YIDGS
+1569 YIDGI

-1613 VGTVSQLNIWNYVL
+1613 VGTLSQLNIWNYVL
-1627 SPQQI
+1627 TPQQI
-1632 RSLASSCPRDLQKGN
+1632 KSLASSCPRDLQKGN

-1657 VTGRVKTSSKST
+1657 VTGRVKTNSKSV
-1669 FCADCPLVESF
+1669 FCADCPLVDAS
-1680 VPQLRSSS
+1680 VPELRSST

-1747 DFYAGSSV
+1747 DFYAGSTV
-1755 LYQCKHGFYLLGESK
+1755 LYQCKPGFYLLGESK
-1770 LLCTNNG
+1770 MLCTNNG

-1834 PGAPEFGHRE
+1834 PGVPEFGHRE

-1867 SRLSCTEEGIW
+1867 SHQSCTEEGIW
-1878 KEDVPY
+1878 KGDVPY
-1884 CKALSCAHPTL
+1884 CK
-1895 PEYGILKG
+1895 
-1903 ANFTYGSKVTFS
+1903 
-1915 CEKGY
+1915 
-1920 VPQEPVES
+1920 
-1928 QCQSD
+1928 
-1933 LKWSREPHIC
+1933 
-1943 KPVTCGEP
+1943 
-1951 PVVDYAEYTQNGK
+1951 
-1964 VYLSTLT
+1964 
-1971 YTCIE
+1971 
-1976 GYRLQGAMELK
+1976 
-1987 CESSGEW
+1987 
-1994 ASPPPIC
+1994 
-2001 ARVDCGKPPPLRDA
+2001 VDCGKPPPLKDA

-2022 TLGSRIIYICKEGY
+2022 TLGSRIIY
-2036 TLLGTETQECLPSGN
+2036 
-2051 WTHNSAQCVP
+2051 
-2061 LSCGPPPQVDH
+2061 
-2072 ALPDTGHQ
+2072 
-2080 LFGDTA
+2080 
-2086 IYFCDDGYTAGNNT
+2086 
-2100 KLFCNAQGVWAPPD
+2100 
-2114 GFGIPHCIANFC
+2114 
-2126 QRPPDLPHAILDSI
+2126 
-2140 NKQKYAS
+2140 
-2147 NTEVNYKCEEGFVLN
+2147 
-2162 TTGTLK
+2162 
-2168 CMIGGEWTP
+2168 
-2177 SPMDIGCMPVRCSK
+2177 
-2191 PDSIEKG
+2191 
-2198 YVSGSNYSFGAVIA
+2198 
-2212 YSCDKGYFIRGEK
+2212 
-2225 RRICKANG
+2225 
-2233 EWGGVLPTCQPI
+2233 
-2245 SCPSPPRLAN
+2245 
-2255 GFIQGQIRKNGYV
+2255 GQIRKNSYV

-2277 NDGYRLTGKPERICM
+2277 NDGFRLTGKPDRICM

-2298 NNNPPVCVLLTCPTP
+2298 NNSPPVCVLLTCPTP

-2351 KFGNWDKTVTPR
+2351 KFGNWDKSITPR

-2381 RGLDSESGTVE
+2381 RGLDSDSGIVE

-2431 EVAFGDPSDTLSY
+2431 EVAFGDPSDALSY
-2444 FASVVTYSCMDGFT
+2444 FGSVVTYSCMDGFT
-2458 LRKEASVRCQADG
+2458 LRKESSVRCQADG

-2476 YPECIPVECPQ
+2476 YPECIPVECPH
-2487 PEDIPNGIV
+2487 PEDILNGIV
-2496 DVHGLMYLSTA
+2496 DVQGLMYLSTA
-2507 IYSCKAGYDLVGN
+2507 VYSCKAGYDLAGN
-2520 STVLCGQSGLWI
+2520 STVLCGQSGQWI
-2532 GGIPVCHPV
+2532 GGVPICHPV

-2551 GSVRYSRLQ
+2551 GSVRYFKLQ

-2565 TYSCQ
+2565 TYSCH

-2576 GPGTLTC
+2576 GPEMLTC
-2583 LENGQWHQEAPSC
+2583 LENGQWHQEAPTC
-2596 VQIYCSPPK
+2596 VEIFCSPPK
-2605 PIDNGFVEGRD
+2605 PIKNGFVEGRD
-2616 RKFGVTIFYSCF
+2616 HKFGVTIFYSCF

-2640 CEEHGWSSSE
+2640 CEEHGWSSAE
-2650 PKCTPADCGLPPHI
+2650 PKCMPADCGLPPHI
-2664 DFGDYSKVKELSA
+2664 DFGDYSKVKEPPG
-2677 EDDTLTS
+2677 EDDILTS

-2689 DNSFLHGSLVQYH
+2689 ISSFLHGSLVQYH
-2702 CHAGYEIK
+2702 CHSGYEMK
-2710 GGVVLM
+2710 GDIMLM
-2716 CQEDGMWNG
+2716 CQEDGTWNG
-2725 TAPVCSPAKCETP
+2725 TAPVCAPAQCETP

-2749 NSPLGSLA
+2749 DSALGSLA
-2757 EYSCEEGYEL
+2757 EYSCEDGYEL
-2767 SGQTIRQCISGQQW
+2767 YGQSIRQCISGKQW
-2781 SDDAPRCLPI
+2781 RNDVPRCLPI

-2800 NGEVV
+2800 NGEVI
-2805 GKSFHVKMLIHYECH
+2805 GKFFHFKALIHYECH
-2820 KGFVLEGVK
+2820 KGFVLEGVE
-2829 TRTCQVDGKWDNK
+2829 TRTCQVDGKWDSK
-2842 APTCRAVSC
+2842 APSCRAISC

-2887 TSVCSANGSWSE
+2887 TSVCLANGSWSE
-2899 APPKCLPAYCGQPP
+2899 APPKCLPANCGQPP

-2918 RVTGTDYGYNGMVR
+2918 RVTGTDYGYNSMVT
-2932 YACDIGYVLTGNPT
+2932 YACDIGYILTGNPT

-2993 FPGYEVVGSPVLR
+2993 FPGYEINGSPVLR

-3022 CVCSPPVLKYGTI
+3022 CVCSPPVLKYGAI

-3050 DDGYKILGPADA
+3050 DEGYKILGPTEA
-3062 ICDKGGVWSPGV
+3062 ICEKGGVWSPGV

-3100 SIDTVTYRCRPGYHL
+3100 PIDTVTYRCRPGYHL
-3115 KGFPNLSCGRLGRWG
+3115 KGFPHLSCERLGRWG
-3130 EPNLSCE
+3130 EPNLNCE
-3137 PVSCGVPPLIPNAET
+3137 PVSCGVPPLVPNADT

-3170 FELATKTDSITCESD
+3170 FELATKTDSITCQSD
-3185 GTWSKHGVRCRLSP
+3185 GTWSKHSVRCRPSP
-3199 CSLPANLTN
+3199 CSLPANLTH
-3208 VVVTGK
+3208 VVITGK
-3214 QLTPVGGV
+3214 QLTPVGGT
-3222 VIISCIPGYFLE
+3222 VIISCRPGYYLE
-3234 GPGLSECATSGKWSP
+3234 GPGLSECSVSGNWSP
-3249 SFSSK
+3249 PFSSK

-3265 PIPNGLVE
+3265 PIINGLVE

-3292 LQGDSVQICQGDK
+3292 LQ
-3305 TWSGT
+3305 
-3310 QAVCAVSCG
+3310 
-3319 PPPVVP
+3319 
-3325 HAVTLS
+3325 
-3331 SGQTYQSIVSYMCHP
+3331 
-3346 GMRLVGSQNL
+3346 NL
-3356 TCQADG
+3356 TCQANRK
-3362 TWSLPTPACEVSG
+3362 WSLPTPSCEFQSLSVFLYLTFFIIFSFFLFFTNVHIHKLSVPD
-3375 GCEKITDLLNGKVH
+3375 GCERITDLLNGKVQ

-3408 LQGESLIMC
+3408 LQGESIIMC

-3430 IPKSCPPPPG
+3430 I
-3440 WTGGKVNVTQTA
+3440 
-3452 FLVGQSVPVS
+3452 
-3462 CPKGQRFKGNQG
+3462 
-3474 KGIATLTCRSDQTWT
+3474 
-3489 PITAVCERVS
+3489 RVS

-3506 ENGVVRG
+3506 ANGVVRG

-3529 YTMEG
+3529 YTMES

-3548 PPTCKAVCWAQCQNG
+3548 PPTCKAVCWVQCQNG

-3574 PEGWMGRFCE
+3574 PEGWMGRVCE

-3602 QCECPAG
+3602 QCECPTG

-3650 RKSGYFHF
+3650 RRSAYFHF

>member
-1 MPETHGEI
+1 
-9 GDSLCLEEIEK
+9 
-20 TKEEKQQEDCNKLAP
+20 
-35 LLDTG
+35 
-40 VCVINMVTLRLTLTL
+40 MVTLRVTLTL

-62 YWSGCA
+62 YCLGCT

-74 QQLSLQALRQ
+74 QQLSLRGLRQ

-90 NLSESAESKV
+90 NLSESAGSKV

-220 QSRENATKVIFLIT
+220 HSRENATKAIFLIT

-302 LPTGSYIQEDPS
+302 LPTGSYIQGDLA
-314 QCSSLCEEGKNCCDI
+314 QCSSLCEEGKDCCDI

-345 CERGYYG
+345 CEKGYYG

-367 KPESVSGGV
+367 KPEAVSGGV

-389 RPGSTDVSD
+389 RPGSTDGSD
-398 CVCMEGFRPLN
+398 CVCTEGYRPHN
-409 NTCQV
+409 NTCQA

-442 VRCLTGFDLQGDG
+442 VRCLPGFDLQGDG

-469 PSCRVRSC
+469 PSCRVRAC
-477 PDLSPPHHGVL
+477 PDLSPPRHGVL
-488 NCSER
+488 NCSEQ
-493 TAPYRLECSVRCEQG
+493 TTPHRLECLVRCEQG

-514 GRLTCLANSQWS
+514 ARLTCLANSEWS

-539 IVTLKHIHL
+539 IVTLKHIRL
-548 SPSTCGEN
+548 SPPTCGEN
-556 EVKTGTSCQL
+556 EVRTGALCKL
-566 TCPRSYRLL
+566 TCPRGYGLI
-575 GDSEVKCLPSGNWSE
+575 GNSEVRCLPSGNWSD
-590 NLHKATCTDIE
+590 NLHKAACTDIE
-601 PPWIQCPGDVIT
+601 PPWIQCPSDVIT
-613 ETDEHQR
+613 ETDVHQR

-630 LRDNSGDE
+630 LGDNSGDE
-638 VVVQV
+638 VVVQL
-643 TPVLNPMQPFPIGT
+643 TPVLNPLQPFPVGT

-696 VKASGRKTAVYW
+696 VKATGKKTAVYW
-708 EEPQFSDNSGGYLN
+708 EEPQFSDNSGAYLN
-722 ISSTHSSG
+722 ISSIHSSG

-735 GETSV
+735 GETLV

-753 CELIVTVQGSTCE
+753 CELIITVQGSTCE
-766 KPFVPVNA
+766 KPFVPVNG

-783 GMNCTLICRQGYS
+783 GTNCSLICRQGYS
-796 LAQDAVHSYF
+796 LTQDAVHSYF

-819 DRPDCSLNRIAN
+819 DRPDCSQNRIAN

-868 NICGGDV
+868 KICSGDDV
-875 SCKLEMNVPGQC
+875 TCKLEMTLPGQC

-892 DYPNGFSIGPGGWG
+892 DYPNGFAIGPGGWG

-924 APEHHLQQDA
+924 APEHHLQQDG
-934 SSQHGYHMRTKR
+934 SSQHGYSMRTKR
-946 HRKIS
+946 HRKIT
-951 GPTREQKIQIYFNIT
+951 GPTREQKIQIHFNIT
-966 ASIPLPLSRNDSAEM
+966 ASIPLPLLRNDSAEI
-981 VNQKRLLRALEQ
+981 VNQRRLLRALEH
-993 LTNRLKRTLSK
+993 LTNRIKRTMSK

-1025 SKKAALYCRP
+1025 SKKATLYCRP

-1055 EYAEC
+1055 EYGKC

-1078 SCPDGFSTPYL
+1078 SCPDGFSTLHL

-1119 GEYQPG
+1119 GEYQPD
-1125 FGSQVCLTCPP
+1125 FGSQVCLPCPS
-1136 TTTTVNRGAMDV
+1136 TLTTVNRGALDI

-1154 CSAGHF
+1154 CSPGHF

-1190 YGTTTITG
+1190 YGTTSIAG
-1198 AKAIQQCSSFGSSFL
+1198 AKAIQQCSSMFLSIYSSHFISL
-1213 PKEESATTAPE
+1213 CFPAVQYT
-1224 VVVRKDY
+1224 
-1231 QASSQMFHE
+1231 MFHE

-1254 VGVGYVCTCLP
+1254 VGVGYVCTCVP

-1299 QCQPGFVGLLCEAE
+1299 QCQPGFVGLVCEAE
-1313 VNECSSSPCQNE
+1313 VNECNSSPCLNE
-1325 GVCVDEVNRF
+1325 GLCVDEVNHF

-1340 DGFTGPHCELEINEC
+1340 DGFTGSRCELEINEC

-1370 GGYFCTCPQG
+1370 GGYFCTCSQG
-1380 FTGDNCEVDVDE
+1380 FTGDNCEVEVDE
-1392 CYSAP
+1392 CYSDP

-1405 DAVNDF
+1405 DAINDF
-1411 RCECVNGYKGRLC
+1411 RCECMNGYRGRLC

-1449 SCRCPP
+1449 TCRCPP

-1474 EVSGIHGYVMMDGQM
+1474 EVSGIHGYVMMDGHM

-1497 TFWMRSSDTVNYGT
+1497 TFWMRSSDTINYGT

-1529 NGWVLYVNGKE
+1529 NGWVLYINGKE

-1613 VGTVSQLNIWNYVL
+1613 VGTLSQLNIWNYVL
-1627 SPQQI
+1627 TPQQI
-1632 RSLASSCPRDLQKGN
+1632 KSLASSCPRDLQKGN
-1647 VFAWPDFLGG
+1647 VFTWPDFLGG
-1657 VTGRVKTSSKST
+1657 VTGRVKTSSKSI
-1669 FCADCPLVESF
+1669 FCADCPLVEAS

-1688 KAVSPGS
+1688 KAVSSGS

-1747 DFYAGSSV
+1747 DFYAGSTV
-1755 LYQCKHGFYLLGESK
+1755 LYQCKPGFYLLGESK
-1770 LLCTNNG
+1770 MLCAING
-1777 KWIGNPPACLDVDEC
+1777 EWIGNPPACLDVDEC
-1792 SLGSECDEHASCQN
+1792 SLGSECNEHASCQN

-1834 PGAPEFGHRE
+1834 PSVPEFGHRE

-1849 MGSEVVFSCKE
+1849 MGSEVVFSCEE
-1860 GYELIGS
+1860 GY
-1867 SRLSCTEEGIW
+1867 
-1878 KEDVPY
+1878 D
-1884 CKALSCAHPTL
+1884 
-1895 PEYGILKG
+1895 
-1903 ANFTYGSKVTFS
+1903 
-1915 CEKGY
+1915 
-1920 VPQEPVES
+1920 
-1928 QCQSD
+1928 
-1933 LKWSREPHIC
+1933 
-1943 KPVTCGEP
+1943 
-1951 PVVDYAEYTQNGK
+1951 
-1964 VYLSTLT
+1964 
-1971 YTCIE
+1971 
-1976 GYRLQGAMELK
+1976 
-1987 CESSGEW
+1987 
-1994 ASPPPIC
+1994 
-2001 ARVDCGKPPPLRDA
+2001 
-2015 VIKGDNF
+2015 
-2022 TLGSRIIYICKEGY
+2022 Y
-2036 TLLGTETQECLPSGN
+2036 TLLGVETQECLPSGN
-2051 WTHNSAQCVP
+2051 WTRNSAQCVP
-2061 LSCGPPPQVDH
+2061 RSCGPPPQVDH
-2072 ALPDTGHQ
+2072 ALPDAGHQ

-2086 IYFCDDGYTAGNNT
+2086 IYFCDDGYIAGNNT

-2140 NKQKYAS
+2140 NKPKYAS
-2147 NTEVNYKCEEGFVLN
+2147 NTEVSYKCEEGFVLN
-2162 TTGTLK
+2162 TTGTLR

-2177 SPMDIGCMPVRCSK
+2177 SPLDIGCMPVRCSK

-2198 YVSGSNYSFGAVIA
+2198 YVSGNNYSFGAVIA

-2255 GFIQGQIRKNGYV
+2255 GFIQVNTVPSPCNGQIRKNGYV

-2277 NDGYRLTGKPERICM
+2277 NDGHRLTGRPERICM

-2327 VGSKVE
+2327 VGSKVK
-2333 FVCNE
+2333 FACNE

-2351 KFGNWDKTVTPR
+2351 KFGNWDKSVTPR

-2381 RGLDSESGTVE
+2381 RGLDSDSGIVE

-2404 RTLRCTPSQEWNDS
+2404 RTLRCTLSQEWNDS

-2431 EVAFGDPSDTLSY
+2431 EVAFGDPSKALSY
-2444 FASVVTYSCMDGFT
+2444 FGSVVTFSCMVGFT

-2496 DVHGLMYLSTA
+2496 DVQGLMYLSTTV
-2507 IYSCKAGYDLVGN
+2507 YSCKAGYDLAGN
-2520 STVLCGQSGLWI
+2520 STVLCGSSGQWI
-2532 GGIPVCHPV
+2532 GGVPVCHPV

-2551 GSVRYSRLQ
+2551 GYVRYTRLQ

-2565 TYSCQ
+2565 TYSCH
-2570 RGYRLQ
+2570 RGYSLQ
-2576 GPGTLTC
+2576 GPETLTC
-2583 LENGQWHQEAPSC
+2583 LENGQWQQEAPTC

-2605 PIDNGFVEGRD
+2605 PIENGFVEGRD

-2650 PKCTPADCGLPPHI
+2650 PKCIPADCGLPPHI
-2664 DFGDYSKVKELSA
+2664 DFGDYSKVKEQSA
-2677 EDDTLTS
+2677 EDDALTS

-2702 CHAGYEIK
+2702 CHAGYVIK
-2710 GGVVLM
+2710 GDIVLM
-2716 CQEDGMWNG
+2716 CQEDGTWNG
-2725 TAPVCSPAKCETP
+2725 TAPVCAPAQCDTP

-2749 NSPLGSLA
+2749 DSVLGSLA

-2767 SGQTIRQCISGQQW
+2767 NGQTIRQCISGKQW
-2781 SDDAPRCLPI
+2781 SDDTPRCLPI

-2800 NGEVV
+2800 NGEVI
-2805 GKSFHVKMLIHYECH
+2805 GKYFHFKALIHYECH
-2820 KGFVLEGVK
+2820 KGFVLEGVE
-2829 TRTCQVDGKWDNK
+2829 TRTCQVDGKWDSK
-2842 APTCRAVSC
+2842 APSCRAISC

-2887 TSVCSANGSWSE
+2887 TSVCLANGSWSE
-2899 APPKCLPAYCGQPP
+2899 APPKCLPANCGQPP

-2932 YACDIGYVLTGNPT
+2932 YACDIGYVLRGNPT

-3050 DDGYKILGPADA
+3050 NEGYKILGPTEA
-3062 ICDKGGVWSPGV
+3062 ICEKGGVWSPGV

-3086 PAVPNAVVQGSAAY
+3086 PAVPNAVVQGTAAY

-3115 KGFPNLSCGRLGRWG
+3115 KGFPHLSCGRLGRWG
-3130 EPNLSCE
+3130 EPNLNCE
-3137 PVSCGVPPLIPNAET
+3137 PISCGVPPLIPNAET

-3170 FELATKTDSITCESD
+3170 FELATKTDSITCQSD
-3185 GTWSKHGVRCRLSP
+3185 GTWSKHSVRCRPSP
-3199 CSLPANLTN
+3199 CSLPANLTH
-3208 VVVTGK
+3208 VVITGK
-3214 QLTPVGGV
+3214 QLTPVGGT
-3222 VIISCIPGYFLE
+3222 VIISCRPGYYLE
-3234 GPGLSECATSGKWSP
+3234 GPGLSECSVSGKWSP
-3249 SFSSK
+3249 PFSSK

-3265 PIPNGLVE
+3265 PILNGLVE
-3273 GKSYNYGDIIS
+3273 GKSYNYGDVIS

-3292 LQGDSVQICQGDK
+3292 LQVHYFYSSIFQMA
-3305 TWSGT
+3305 SR
-3310 QAVCAVSCG
+3310 VSCG
-3319 PPPVVP
+3319 PPPVIP
-3325 HAVTLS
+3325 HAVTVS

-3346 GMRLVGSQNL
+3346 GLSLVGSQNL
-3356 TCQADG
+3356 TCQANG
-3362 TWSLPTPACEVSG
+3362 KWSLPTPSCEFPG
-3375 GCEKITDLLNGKVH
+3375 GCERITDLLNGKVQ

-3408 LQGESLIMC
+3408 LQGESLVMC

-3430 IPKSCPPPPG
+3430 IP
-3440 WTGGKVNVTQTA
+3440 
-3452 FLVGQSVPVS
+3452 
-3462 CPKGQRFKGNQG
+3462 
-3474 KGIATLTCRSDQTWT
+3474 
-3489 PITAVCERVS
+3489 
-3499 CGPPLYV
+3499 
-3506 ENGVVRG
+3506 
-3513 AVFQFGDV
+3513 
-3521 VVYSCYAG
+3521 
-3529 YTMEG
+3529 
-3534 SSRSVCL
+3534 
-3541 ENGTWTP
+3541 
-3548 PPTCKAVCWAQCQNG
+3548 VCWLRCQNG

-3574 PEGWMGRFCE
+3574 PDGWMGRFCE

-3602 QCECPAG
+3602 QCECPIG

-3650 RKSGYFHF
+3650 RRSGYFHI

>member
-9 GDSLCLEEIEK
+9 GDSLCLEKIEK

-191 FSKEIPSITYRG
+191 FSKAIPSITYRG

-314 QCSSLCEEGKNCCDI
+314 QCSSLCEERKNCCDI

-352 KGLQHECTACPSGTY
+352 KGLQHECAACPSGTY

-389 RPGSTDVSD
+389 RPGSTDISD

-548 SPSTCGEN
+548 SPPTCGEN
-556 EVKTGTSCQL
+556 EVRTGTSCQL

-620 SANVSLSAPM
+620 SANVSLNAPM

-753 CELIVTVQGSTCE
+753 CELIITVQGSTCE

-875 SCKLEMNVPGQC
+875 SCKLEMNLPGQC

-924 APEHHLQQDA
+924 APEHQLQQDA

-1009 FHVSSEMIVA
+1009 FHVSSEMIIA

-1325 GVCVDEVNRF
+1325 GVCVDEVNHF

-1340 DGFTGPHCELEINEC
+1340 DGFTGPRCELEINEC

-1405 DAVNDF
+1405 DAVSDF
-1411 RCECVNGYKGRLC
+1411 RCECVNGYRGRLC

-1755 LYQCKHGFYLLGESK
+1755 LYQCKPGFYLLGESK

-1834 PGAPEFGHRE
+1834 PGAPEFGYRE

-1878 KEDVPY
+1878 KDDVPY

-1920 VPQEPVES
+1920 VPQESVES

-1951 PVVDYAEYTQNGK
+1951 PVVDYAEYTLNGK

-2458 LRKEASVRCQADG
+2458 LQKEASVRCQADG

-2496 DVHGLMYLSTA
+2496 DVQGLMYLSTA

-2532 GGIPVCHPV
+2532 GGIPICHPI

-2684 QHLPV
+2684 QQLPV
-2689 DNSFLHGSLVQYH
+2689 DTSFLHGSLVQYH

-2710 GGVVLM
+2710 GGVMLM

-2738 PSPEYGSVMVT
+2738 PSPEYGSVIVT

-2767 SGQTIRQCISGQQW
+2767 SGQTVRQCISGQQW

-2800 NGEVV
+2800 NGEVI

-2851 GRPVVSKD
+2851 GRPIVSKD

-2872 LLFSCNLGFILQGAP
+2872 LLFSCNLGFILKGAP

-2899 APPKCLPAYCGQPP
+2899 APPKCLPANCGQPP

-3222 VIISCIPGYFLE
+3222 VTISCIPGYYLE
-3234 GPGLSECATSGKWSP
+3234 GPGLSECAASGKWSP

-3310 QAVCAVSCG
+3310 QAVCAAVSCG

-3325 HAVTLS
+3325 NAVTLS
-3331 SGQTYQSIVSYMCHP
+3331 SGQTYQSIVSYMCHS

-3362 TWSLPTPACEVSG
+3362 TWSLPTPACEVLG
-3375 GCEKITDLLNGKVH
+3375 GCERITDLLNGKVH

-3430 IPKSCPPPPG
+3430 I
-3440 WTGGKVNVTQTA
+3440 
-3452 FLVGQSVPVS
+3452 
-3462 CPKGQRFKGNQG
+3462 
-3474 KGIATLTCRSDQTWT
+3474 
-3489 PITAVCERVS
+3489 RVS

-3650 RKSGYFHF
+3650 RKSGYSHF

>member
-1 MPETHGEI
+1 PI
-9 GDSLCLEEIEK
+9 SL
-20 TKEEKQQEDCNKLAP
+20 P
-35 LLDTG
+35 
-40 VCVINMVTLRLTLTL
+40 
-55 RFTLLLL
+55 
-62 YWSGCA
+62 
-68 GWPSQA
+68 
-74 QQLSLQALRQ
+74 
-84 AAQTRQ
+84 TRPPRE
-90 NLSESAESKV
+90 NERNVESKV
-100 ERLGQVFRKNVRL
+100 ERLGQVFRRNVRL

-208 RGAFQRAAQILR
+208 RGAFQRAAQILK
-220 QSRENATKVIFLIT
+220 QSRENATKAIFLIT

-302 LPTGSYIQEDPS
+302 LPTGSYIQGDLAH
-314 QCSSLCEEGKNCCDI
+314 CSSLCEEAKDCCDI

-345 CERGYYG
+345 CEKGYYG

-367 KPESVSGGV
+367 KPEAVSGGV

-398 CVCMEGFRPLN
+398 CVCTEGYRPHN
-409 NTCQV
+409 NTCQA

-477 PDLSPPHHGVL
+477 PDLSPPRHGVL

-493 TAPYRLECSVRCEQG
+493 TAPYRLECLVRCEQG

-514 GRLTCLANSQWS
+514 ARLTCLANSQWS

-539 IVTLKHIHL
+539 IVTLKHISL
-548 SPSTCGEN
+548 SPPACGEN
-556 EVKTGTSCQL
+556 EVRTGASCQL
-566 TCPRSYRLL
+566 NCPRGYGLI
-575 GDSEVKCLPSGNWSE
+575 GNSEVRCLPSGNWSD
-590 NLHKATCTDIE
+590 NLHKAICTDIE

-620 SANVSLSAPM
+620 SANISLSAPM
-630 LRDNSGDE
+630 LGDNSGDE
-638 VVVQV
+638 VSF
-643 TPVLNPMQPFPIGT
+643 TSPFPVGT

-696 VKASGRKTAVYW
+696 VKATEKKTAVYW
-708 EEPQFSDNSGGYLN
+708 EEPQFSDNSGAYLN

-730 DVFPV
+730 DVFSV
-735 GETSV
+735 GETLV

-753 CELIVTVQGSTCE
+753 CELIITVQGSTCE
-766 KPFVPVNA
+766 KPFVPVNG

-783 GMNCTLICRQGYS
+783 GTNCSLICRQGYS
-796 LAQDAVHSYF
+796 LTQDAVHSYF

-819 DRPDCSLNRIAN
+819 DRPDCSREFSTYRFMNRIAN

-846 DDLDLLKSFT
+846 DDLDMLKSFT

-868 NICGGDV
+868 KICGGDV
-875 SCKLEMNVPGQC
+875 TCKLEMTLPGQC

-892 DYPNGFSIGPGGWG
+892 DYPNGFAIGPGGWG

-924 APEHHLQQDA
+924 APEHHMQQDG

-946 HRKIS
+946 HRKIT
-951 GPTREQKIQIYFNIT
+951 GPTREQKIQIHFNIT
-966 ASIPLPLSRNDSAEM
+966 ASIPLPLSRNDSAEI
-981 VNQKRLLRALEQ
+981 VNQRRLLRALEQ

-1025 SKKAALYCRP
+1025 SKKKATLYCRP

-1055 EYAEC
+1055 EYREC

-1119 GEYQPG
+1119 GEYQPD
-1125 FGSQVCLTCPP
+1125 FGSQACLPCPH
-1136 TTTTVNRGAMDV
+1136 TTTTVNRGALDV

-1213 PKEESATTAPE
+1213 PKEESATAAPE

-1231 QASSQMFHE
+1231 QVSSQMFHE

-1265 GFTGAKCESDIDE
+1265 GFTG
-1278 CDSAPCQNGG
+1278 
-1288 LCRDGMGDFQC
+1288 LM
-1299 QCQPGFVGLLCEAE
+1299 CEAE
-1313 VNECSSSPCQNE
+1313 VNECSSSPCLNE
-1325 GVCVDEVNRF
+1325 GLCVDEVNHF
-1335 TCSCP
+1335 TCSCT
-1340 DGFTGPHCELEINEC
+1340 DGFTGQHLTSLQEISLSFTTIGPRCELEINEC

-1392 CYSAP
+1392 CYSTP

-1405 DAVNDF
+1405 DAINDF
-1411 RCECVNGYKGRLC
+1411 RCECVNGYRGRLC
-1424 QVDVDDCDPNLCLNG
+1424 QEDVDDCDPNLCLNG

-1449 SCRCPP
+1449 TCRCPP

-1474 EVSGIHGYVMMDGQM
+1474 EVSGIHGYVMMDGHM

-1529 NGWVLYVNGKE
+1529 NGWVLYINGKE

-1569 YIDGS
+1569 YIDGI

-1613 VGTVSQLNIWNYVL
+1613 VGTLSQLNIWNYVL
-1627 SPQQI
+1627 TPQQI
-1632 RSLASSCPRDLQKGN
+1632 KSLASSCPRDLQKGN

-1657 VTGRVKTSSKST
+1657 VTGRVKTNSKSV
-1669 FCADCPLVESF
+1669 FCADCPLVDAS
-1680 VPQLRSSS
+1680 VPELRSST

-1747 DFYAGSSV
+1747 DFYAGSTV
-1755 LYQCKHGFYLLGESK
+1755 LYQCKPGFYLLGESK
-1770 LLCTNNG
+1770 MLCTNNG

-1834 PGAPEFGHRE
+1834 PGVPEFGHRE

-1867 SRLSCTEEGIW
+1867 SHQSCTEEGIW
-1878 KEDVPY
+1878 KGDVPY

-1895 PEYGILKG
+1895 PEYGIMKG
-1903 ANFTYGSKVTFS
+1903 SNFTYGSKVTFS

-1920 VPQEPVES
+1920 VPQEPIES

-1933 LKWSREPHIC
+1933 LKWSREPHVC
-1943 KPVTCGEP
+1943 QPVTCGEP
-1951 PVVDYAEYTQNGK
+1951 PVVDYAEYTLNGK
-1964 VYLSTLT
+1964 VYRSTLT

-1976 GYRLQGAMELK
+1976 GY
-1987 CESSGEW
+1987 S
-1994 ASPPPIC
+1994 
-2001 ARVDCGKPPPLRDA
+2001 
-2015 VIKGDNF
+2015 
-2022 TLGSRIIYICKEGY
+2022 Y
-2036 TLLGTETQECLPSGN
+2036 TLLGVETQECLPSGN
-2051 WTHNSAQCVP
+2051 WTRNSAQCVP
-2061 LSCGPPPQVDH
+2061 RSCGPPPQVDH
-2072 ALPDTGHQ
+2072 ALPDAGHQ

-2086 IYFCDDGYTAGNNT
+2086 IYFCDDGYIAGNNT

-2140 NKQKYAS
+2140 NKPKYAS
-2147 NTEVNYKCEEGFVLN
+2147 NTEVSYKCEEGFVLN
-2162 TTGTLK
+2162 TTGTLR

-2177 SPMDIGCMPVRCSK
+2177 SPLDIGCMPVRCSK

-2198 YVSGSNYSFGAVIA
+2198 YVSGNNYSFGAVIA

-2255 GFIQGQIRKNGYV
+2255 GFIQVNTILKNSYV

-2277 NDGYRLTGKPERICM
+2277 NDGFRLTGKPDRICM

-2298 NNNPPVCVLLTCPTP
+2298 NNSPPVCVLLTCPTP

-2327 VGSKVE
+2327 VG
-2333 FVCNE
+2333 N
-2338 GYELIGDSVWTCL
+2338 SVWTCI
-2351 KFGNWDKTVTPR
+2351 
-2363 CSPVQCPE
+2363 
-2371 PPLEENHLVL
+2371 
-2381 RGLDSESGTVE
+2381 VE

-2431 EVAFGDPSDTLSY
+2431 EVAFGDPSDALSY
-2444 FASVVTYSCMDGFT
+2444 FGSVVTYSCMDGFT
-2458 LRKEASVRCQADG
+2458 LRKESSVRCQADG

-2476 YPECIPVECPQ
+2476 YPECIPVECPH

-2496 DVHGLMYLSTA
+2496 DVQGLMYLSTA
-2507 IYSCKAGYDLVGN
+2507 VYSCKAGYDLAGN
-2520 STVLCGQSGLWI
+2520 STVLCGQSGQWI
-2532 GGIPVCHPV
+2532 GGVPICHPV

-2551 GSVRYSRLQ
+2551 GSVRYFKLQ

-2565 TYSCQ
+2565 TYSCH

-2576 GPGTLTC
+2576 GPEMLTC
-2583 LENGQWHQEAPSC
+2583 LENGQWHQEAPTC
-2596 VQIYCSPPK
+2596 VEIFCSPPK
-2605 PIDNGFVEGRD
+2605 PIKNGFVEGRD
-2616 RKFGVTIFYSCF
+2616 HKFGVTIFYSCF

-2650 PKCTPADCGLPPHI
+2650 PKCMPADCGLPPHI
-2664 DFGDYSKVKELSA
+2664 DFGDYSKVKEPPG
-2677 EDDTLTS
+2677 EDDILTS

-2689 DNSFLHGSLVQYH
+2689 INSFLHGSLVQYH
-2702 CHAGYEIK
+2702 CHSGYEMK
-2710 GGVVLM
+2710 GDIVLM
-2716 CQEDGMWNG
+2716 CQEDGTWNG
-2725 TAPVCSPAKCETP
+2725 TAPVCAPAQCETP

-2749 NSPLGSLA
+2749 DSALGSLA
-2757 EYSCEEGYEL
+2757 EYSCKDGYEL
-2767 SGQTIRQCISGQQW
+2767 NGQSIRQCISGKQW
-2781 SDDAPRCLPI
+2781 SNDVPRCLPI

-2800 NGEVV
+2800 NGEVI
-2805 GKSFHVKMLIHYECH
+2805 GKFFHFKALIHYECH
-2820 KGFVLEGVK
+2820 KGFVLEGVE
-2829 TRTCQVDGKWDNK
+2829 TRTCQVDGKWDSK
-2842 APTCRAVSC
+2842 APSCRAISC

-2887 TSVCSANGSWSE
+2887 TSVCLANGSWSE
-2899 APPKCLPAYCGQPP
+2899 APPKCLPANCGQPP

-2918 RVTGTDYGYNGMVR
+2918 RVTGTDYGYNSMVT
-2932 YACDIGYVLTGNPT
+2932 YACDIGYILTGNPT

-2993 FPGYEVVGSPVLR
+2993 FPGYEINGSPVLR

-3022 CVCSPPVLKYGTI
+3022 CVCSPPVLKYGAI

-3050 DDGYKILGPADA
+3050 DEGYKILGPTEA
-3062 ICDKGGVWSPGV
+3062 ICEKGGVWSPGV

-3100 SIDTVTYRCRPGYHL
+3100 PIDTVTYRCRPGYHL
-3115 KGFPNLSCGRLGRWG
+3115 KGFPHLSCERLGRWG
-3130 EPNLSCE
+3130 EPNLNCE
-3137 PVSCGVPPLIPNAET
+3137 PVSCGVPPLVPNADT

-3170 FELATKTDSITCESD
+3170 FELATKTDSITCQSD
-3185 GTWSKHGVRCRLSP
+3185 GTWSKHSVRCRPSP
-3199 CSLPANLTN
+3199 CSLPANLTH
-3208 VVVTGK
+3208 VVITGK
-3214 QLTPVGGV
+3214 QLTPVGGT
-3222 VIISCIPGYFLE
+3222 VIISCRPGYYLE
-3234 GPGLSECATSGKWSP
+3234 GPGLSECSVSGNWSP
-3249 SFSSK
+3249 PFSSK

-3265 PIPNGLVE
+3265 PIINGLVE

-3292 LQGDSVQICQGDK
+3292 LQFNIRPYVAK
-3305 TWSGT
+3305 TNKFKESKRMYDVFLFLII
-3310 QAVCAVSCG
+3310 QAVSCG
-3319 PPPVVP
+3319 PPPVVL
-3325 HAVTLS
+3325 HAVTV
-3331 SGQTYQSIVSYMCHP
+3331 SI
-3346 GMRLVGSQNL
+3346 
-3356 TCQADG
+3356 
-3362 TWSLPTPACEVSG
+3362 
-3375 GCEKITDLLNGKVH
+3375 
-3389 EHNLSSGRALE
+3389 
-3400 FHCDKGYT
+3400 
-3408 LQGESLIMC
+3408 
-3417 VGNGSWSSPFPVC
+3417 
-3430 IPKSCPPPPG
+3430 
-3440 WTGGKVNVTQTA
+3440 
-3452 FLVGQSVPVS
+3452 
-3462 CPKGQRFKGNQG
+3462 
-3474 KGIATLTCRSDQTWT
+3474 
-3489 PITAVCERVS
+3489 
-3499 CGPPLYV
+3499 
-3506 ENGVVRG
+3506 RG

-3529 YTMEG
+3529 YTMES

-3548 PPTCKAVCWAQCQNG
+3548 PPTCKAVCWVQCQNG

-3574 PEGWMGRFCE
+3574 PEGWMGRVCE

-3602 QCECPAG
+3602 QCECPTG

-3650 RKSGYFHF
+3650 RRSAYFHF